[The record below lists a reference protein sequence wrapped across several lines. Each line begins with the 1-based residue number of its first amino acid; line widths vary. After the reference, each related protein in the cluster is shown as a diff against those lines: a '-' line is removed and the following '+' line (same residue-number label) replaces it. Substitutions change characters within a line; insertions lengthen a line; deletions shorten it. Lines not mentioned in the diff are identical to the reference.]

1 MEKHLA
7 KFNPFVKDTSFVN
20 LMARRVFNVL
30 LVANPY
36 DAFMLEDDGR
46 IDEKLFEEYT
56 RLGLRYPPRFTQ
68 VSTQEE
74 ATQAL
79 QQMRFDLV
87 ICMPG
92 TDNSDAFDIGRGI
105 KERFPDT
112 PIVVLTPFSHGIT
125 RYMERQDLSLFEY
138 VFCWLGNTE
147 LLLSIIKLMED
158 KMNLDHDI
166 REGGV
171 QMILLVEDSIR
182 FYSSVL
188 PNLYKYVLEQSRAFA
203 TEALN
208 AHQATLRMRGRPKI
222 VLARNYEEAW
232 RLYDTYR
239 NNTLGVISDVRFP
252 MIENGVKVPDAG
264 VQLLRQIRACDE
276 FLPLIMESSESENRQ
291 WASEVNAGF
300 VDKNSKKMNID
311 LRDRIE
317 QHFGFG
323 DLVFRDPETGAEVVR
338 VHNLKELQDNI
349 FTIPDD
355 SFVYHTARNHISRWL
370 CSRAMFPLSE
380 FLKRITQDEYKDVL
394 QHRQLIFDAI
404 VRYRKMKNRGVV
416 AEYLRGRFDRFS
428 HFARIG
434 EGSLGGKGRG
444 IAFVD
449 HILKKHPVFE
459 SFPDVEIRIPKT
471 LVLCTDIFDRFMEDN
486 NLYPVALSD
495 VPDETILQAFLA
507 SPLPEELL
515 GDIQTFCEV
524 VTGPVA
530 VRSSSLLEDS
540 HYQPYAGVYA
550 TYMIPDRPD
559 SEAMARHIADAIKGV
574 YASVYYSG
582 SKAYM
587 SATSNVIDQE
597 KMAIILQEGVGDRH
611 GSRFYPHC
619 SGVARS
625 INFYPVGEE
634 TADEGVVNLAL
645 GLGKHIVDG
654 GKSLRVSPAH
664 PAHVIQ
670 TSEPTLALKETQST
684 FLALDLEAADRS
696 VSTDGSFDLVRLT
709 VREAEADGTLDWI
722 ASTYVRDD
730 DMIYDTPHMRGRK
743 LVTFA
748 GVLRY
753 DAFPLAKIV
762 QLVLQ
767 YGANEMRRPVEVEFA
782 VRFGQQPTANSE
794 LKMENGKLK
803 INGTDYEQTAE
814 NKPEGNNF
822 QFSPF
827 NSQLKGV
834 FYPLQI
840 RPIVSA
846 RECIDEDLTAIP
858 EEHRLLY
865 STRSLGNGI
874 ITDVHDIIYLKE
886 GAFSMASTHTIAEEI
901 RSINRTFAERG
912 TGYILAGE
920 GRWGSSD
927 AALGVPVEWADISA
941 VRLIAEVSTDGRH
954 IEPSQGTHFFQ
965 NLTSFGVGYLTID
978 GGTSREVF
986 DRAWLD
992 AQPAVWES
1000 HLIRHV
1006 QSDAPFTIKMDGL
1019 HGIGVVEKKAFK

>member
-7 KFNPFVKDTSFVN
+7 KFNPFLKDTSFVN

-46 IDEKLFEEYT
+46 IDEKIFEEYT

-68 VSTQEE
+68 VSTPEE
-74 ATQAL
+74 ATEVLAK
-79 QQMRFDLV
+79 MRFELV

-105 KERFPDT
+105 KECFPDT
-112 PIVVLTPFSHGIT
+112 PLVVLTPFSHGIT

-188 PNLYKYVLEQSRAFA
+188 PNLYKYVLEQSRSFA

-208 AHQATLRMRGRPKI
+208 AHQTTLRMRGRPKI

-232 RLYDTYR
+232 ELYNRYPS
-239 NNTLGVISDVRFP
+239 NTLGVISDVRFP
-252 MIENGVKVPDAG
+252 MHEGGAKVADAG
-264 VQLLRQIRACDE
+264 LRLLREIRECDE
-276 FLPLIMESSESENRQ
+276 FVPLIVQSSESDNRML
-291 WASEVNAGF
+291 AIELGAGF

-323 DLVFRDPETGAEVVR
+323 DLVLRNPATGAEVAR
-338 VHNLKELQDNI
+338 IHNLRELQDNI
-349 FTIPDD
+349 FTIPED
-355 SFVYHTARNHISRWL
+355 SFVYHTARNHLSRWL

-380 FLKRITQDEYKDVL
+380 FLKRITQDEYDDVPE
-394 QHRQLIFDAI
+394 HRQLIFDAI

-416 AEYLRGRFDRFS
+416 AEYLRGRFDRYS

-444 IAFVD
+444 IAFID
-449 HILKKHPVFE
+449 HILKRHEVFE
-459 SFPDVEIRIPKT
+459 SLPDVEIRIPKT
-471 LVLCTDIFDRFMEDN
+471 LVLCTDIFDRFMEMGG
-486 NLYPVALSD
+486 LYQVALSD
-495 VPDETILQAFLA
+495 APDETILRAFLA
-507 SPLPEELL
+507 SSLPDELID
-515 GDIQTFCEV
+515 DIQTFCEV
-524 VTGPVA
+524 VAGPVA

-550 TYMIPDRPD
+550 TYMIPARDD
-559 SEAMARHIADAIKGV
+559 SRAMALHIADAIKGV

-597 KMAIILQEGVGDRH
+597 KMAIILQEVVGDQH
-611 GSRFYPHC
+611 GNYFYPHC

-625 INFYPVGEE
+625 VNFYPVGEE
-634 TADEGVVNLAL
+634 TADEGVMNLAL

-654 GKSLRVSPAH
+654 GKSLRVSPAY
-664 PAHVIQ
+664 PDHVVQ
-670 TSEPTLALKETQST
+670 TSDPQLALKETQPT
-684 FLALDLEAADRS
+684 FLALDLEAADRPVS
-696 VSTDGSFDLVRLT
+696 VDESFDLARLT
-709 VREAEADGTLDWI
+709 IRQAEADGVLDWI

-753 DAFPLAKIV
+753 EAFPLAKIV

-782 VRFGQQPTANSE
+782 VRFQP
-794 LKMENGKLK
+794 
-803 INGTDYEQTAE
+803 
-814 NKPEGNNF
+814 
-822 QFSPF
+822 

-846 RECIDEDLTAIP
+846 RECIDEDLTIIP
-858 EEHRLLY
+858 KQDLLLY
-865 STRSLGNGI
+865 SARSLGNGVI
-874 ITDVHDIIYLKE
+874 HDVYDIIYLKQ
-886 GAFSMASTHTIAEEI
+886 GAFSMAANRTIAEEI
-901 RSINRTFAERG
+901 RRLNRTFAAESN
-912 TGYILAGE
+912 GYILVGE

-927 AALGVPVEWADISA
+927 LALGVPVEWADISA
-941 VRLIAEVSTDGRH
+941 ARLIAELSVDGRH

-965 NLTSFGVGYLTID
+965 NLTSFGVGYLAI
-978 GGTSREVF
+978 GGGAVSEHF

-1000 HLIRHV
+1000 ALVRHV
-1006 QSDAPFTIKMDGL
+1006 RCVAPFVVKMDGL
-1019 HGIGVVEKKAFK
+1019 HGVGVVEKGLSVES

>member
-1 MEKHLA
+1 METYLK
-7 KFNPFVKDTSFVN
+7 KFNPFIKDTSFVN
-20 LMARRVFNVL
+20 LMTRRVFNVL

-46 IDEKLFEEYT
+46 IDEKIFEEYT

-74 ATQAL
+74 ATQVL
-79 QQMRFDLV
+79 RQMHFDLV
-87 ICMPG
+87 ICMPS

-158 KMNLDHDI
+158 KMNLEHDI

-188 PNLYKYVLEQSRAFA
+188 PNLYKYVLKQSRDFA

-232 RLYDTYR
+232 QLYDKYR

-252 MIENGVKVPDAG
+252 MYEGDAKVADAG
-264 VQLLRQIRACDE
+264 VQLMRKIRACDE
-276 FLPLIMESSESENRQ
+276 FLPLIMQSSESDNRM
-291 WASEVNAGF
+291 WATEVGAGF

-349 FTIPDD
+349 FTIPED

-380 FLKRITQDEYKDVL
+380 FLKRITQDEYNDVL
-394 QHRQLIFDAI
+394 AHRQLIFDAI
-404 VRYRKMKNRGVV
+404 VRYRRMKNRGVV

-444 IAFVD
+444 IAFID
-449 HILKKHPVFE
+449 HILKKHAVFE
-459 SFPDVEIRIPKT
+459 SIPDVEIRIPKT
-471 LVLCTDIFDRFMEDN
+471 LVLCTDIFDRFMETN

-495 VPDETILQAFLA
+495 LPDETILQAFLD
-507 SPLPEELL
+507 SPLPDELL
-515 GDIQTFCEV
+515 EDIQTFCEV

-550 TYMIPDRPD
+550 TYMIPDRED
-559 SEAMARHIADAIKGV
+559 SEAMAHHIADAIKGV

-597 KMAIILQEGVGDRH
+597 KMAIILQEVVGDKH
-611 GSRFYPHC
+611 GTRFYPHC

-654 GKSLRVSPAH
+654 GKSLRVSPSH

-670 TSEPTLALKETQST
+670 TSEPQLALKETQST
-684 FLALDLEAADRS
+684 FLALDLAAADKP
-696 VSTDGSFDLVRLT
+696 VSKDETFDLVRLT
-709 VREAEADGTLDWI
+709 VREAEADGSLDWI

-753 DAFPLAKIV
+753 EAFPLAKIV

-782 VRFGQQPTANSE
+782 VRFSQQSTINSQQSDD
-794 LKMENGKLK
+794 NSQVTTFG
-803 INGTDYEQTAE
+803 
-814 NKPEGNNF
+814 
-822 QFSPF
+822 
-827 NSQLKGV
+827 SQLKGI

-846 RECIDEDLTAIP
+846 RECIDEDLTAVP
-858 EEHRLLY
+858 EAQRLLY

-886 GAFSMASTHTIAEEI
+886 GAFSMVDNRTIAEEI
-901 RSINRTFAERG
+901 RSLNRLFTEHG
-912 TGYILAGE
+912 TGYILVGE

-927 AALGVPVEWADISA
+927 TALGVPVEWADISA

-986 DRAWLD
+986 DRTWLD

-1000 HLIRHV
+1000 RLVRHV
-1006 QSDAPFTIKMDGL
+1006 HSNTPLTIKMDGL
-1019 HGIGVVEKKAFK
+1019 HGIGVVEKGD

>member
-7 KFNPFVKDTSFVN
+7 QFNPFLKDTSFVN

-74 ATQAL
+74 ATQVL
-79 QQMRFDLV
+79 QQMRFELV

-105 KERFPDT
+105 KEQFPDT
-112 PIVVLTPFSHGIT
+112 PLVVLTPFSHGIT

-222 VLARNYEEAW
+222 VLARTYEEAW
-232 RLYDTYR
+232 LLYDRYPG
-239 NNTLGVISDVRFP
+239 NTLGVISDVRFP
-252 MIENGVKVPDAG
+252 LYEGGPKDAEAG
-264 VQLLRQIRACDE
+264 VRLMRKIRACDE
-276 FLPLIMESSESENRQ
+276 FLPLIMQSSESDNRR
-291 WASEVNAGF
+291 WAAEVGAGF

-323 DLVFRDPETGAEVVR
+323 DLVFRDPGTGAEVVR

-349 FTIPDD
+349 FTIPED

-380 FLKRITQDEYKDVL
+380 FLKRITQDEYEDVL
-394 QHRQLIFDAI
+394 EHRQLIFDAI

-444 IAFVD
+444 IAFID
-449 HILKKHPVFE
+449 HILKKHAVFE
-459 SFPDVEIRIPKT
+459 SLPDVEIRIPKT
-471 LVLCTDIFDRFMEDN
+471 LVLCTDIFDRFMEKGG
-486 NLYPVALSD
+486 LYQVALSD
-495 VPDETILQAFLA
+495 APDEVILQAFLA
-507 SPLPEELL
+507 TPLPEELL
-515 GDIQTFCEV
+515 DDIQTFCEV
-524 VTGPVA
+524 VGGPVA

-550 TYMIPDRPD
+550 TYMIPDRAD
-559 SEAMARHIADAIKGV
+559 SHAMALHIAQAIKGV

-597 KMAIILQEGVGDRH
+597 KMAIILQEVVGDRH
-611 GSRFYPHC
+611 DTRFYPHC

-654 GKSLRVSPAH
+654 GKSLRISPAY
-664 PAHVIQ
+664 PDNALQ
-670 TSEPTLALKETQST
+670 TSDTQLALKETQTT
-684 FLALDLEAADRS
+684 FLALDLEAADRP
-696 VSTDGSFDLVRLT
+696 VSSDESFDLVWLP
-709 VREAEADGTLDWI
+709 VRQADADGTLDWI
-722 ASTYVRDD
+722 GSTYVRDD

-743 LVTFA
+743 LITFA

-753 DAFPLAKIV
+753 EAFPLAKIV

-782 VRFGQQPTANSE
+782 VRFQPT
-794 LKMENGKLK
+794 
-803 INGTDYEQTAE
+803 D
-814 NKPEGNNF
+814 
-822 QFSPF
+822 SP
-827 NSQLKGV
+827 LKGI

-846 RECIDEDLTAIP
+846 RECIDEDLTATP
-858 EEHRLLY
+858 QESLLLY
-865 STRSLGNGI
+865 SSRSLGNGI
-874 ITDVHDIIYLKE
+874 VTDVHDIVYLKE
-886 GAFSMASTHTIAEEI
+886 GSFGMASNRAIAAEI
-901 RSINRTFAERG
+901 RQLNLAFAAEGR
-912 TGYILAGE
+912 GYILIGE

-927 AALGVPVEWADISA
+927 IALGVPVEWADISA
-941 VRLIAEVSTDGRH
+941 VRLIAEVSADGRH

-978 GGTSREVF
+978 GDHSREHF
-986 DRAWLD
+986 DRAALD
-992 AQPAVWES
+992 ALPAAWES
-1000 HLIRHV
+1000 PLVRHV
-1006 QSDAPFTIKMDGL
+1006 HSATPFVIKMDGL
-1019 HGIGVVEKKAFK
+1019 HGIGVVER

>member
-1 MEKHLA
+1 METHLK
-7 KFNPFVKDTSFVN
+7 KFNPFAKDTSFVN
-20 LMARRVFNVL
+20 LMTRRVFNVL

-68 VSTQEE
+68 VSTEEE
-74 ATQAL
+74 ATKAL

-92 TDNSDAFDIGRGI
+92 TDNSDAFDIGRDI

-147 LLLSIIKLMED
+147 LLLSIIKLIED

-182 FYSSVL
+182 FYSSIL

-232 RLYDTYR
+232 KLYNTYR

-252 MIENGVKVPDAG
+252 MNEGNIKVADAG
-264 VQLLRQIRACDE
+264 VKLLREIRACDE
-276 FLPLIMESSESENRQ
+276 FLPLIMQSSESDNRM
-291 WASEVNAGF
+291 WAAEVGAGF
-300 VDKNSKKMNID
+300 VDKNSKKMSID

-323 DLVFRDPETGAEVVR
+323 DLVFRDPETGSEVVR

-349 FTIPDD
+349 FTIPEE

-380 FLKRITQDEYKDVL
+380 FLKRFTKDEHGDVYS
-394 QHRQLIFDAI
+394 HRQLIFDAI

-449 HILKKHPVFE
+449 HILKKHAVFE
-459 SFPDVEIRIPKT
+459 SIPDVEVRIPKT

-495 VPDETILQAFLA
+495 APDETILQAFLA
-507 SPLPEELL
+507 SRLPEELL

-550 TYMIPDRPD
+550 TYMIPDRED
-559 SEAMARHIADAIKGV
+559 YEAMACHIADAIKAV

-597 KMAIILQEGVGDRH
+597 KMAIILQEVVGDKH
-611 GSRFYPHC
+611 GTRFYPHC

-654 GKSLRVSPAH
+654 GKSLRLSPAH
-664 PAHVIQ
+664 PNHIIQ
-670 TSEPTLALKETQST
+670 ISEPKLALKETQGT
-684 FLALDLEAADRS
+684 FLALDLAAADRPMAKDE
-696 VSTDGSFDLVRLT
+696 TFDLVRLN

-730 DMIYDTPHMRGRK
+730 DMIYDTPHMKGRK

-753 DAFPLAKIV
+753 EAFPLAKIV

-782 VRFGQQPTANSE
+782 VRFQP
-794 LKMENGKLK
+794 
-803 INGTDYEQTAE
+803 
-814 NKPEGNNF
+814 GNE
-822 QFSPF
+822 SLESKTESLESHPDGF
-827 NSQLKGV
+827 NPQPSTLNPLLKGI

-840 RPIVSA
+840 RPIVSS
-846 RECIDEDLTAIP
+846 RECIEEDLTAVP
-858 EEHRLLY
+858 EEKRLLY
-865 STRSLGNGI
+865 SIRSLGNGI
-874 ITDVHDIIYLKE
+874 ATDVHDIIYLKE
-886 GAFSMASTHTIAEEI
+886 GAFSMVNNRTIADEI
-901 RSINRTFAERG
+901 RRLNRTFADAG

-927 AALGVPVEWADISA
+927 VALGVPVEWADISA
-941 VRLIAEVSTDGRH
+941 VRLIAEVSADGRH

-978 GGTSREVF
+978 GGASQEVF

-992 AQPAVWES
+992 GQPAVWES
-1000 HLIRHV
+1000 SLLRHV
-1006 QSDAPFTIKMDGL
+1006 RCPHPLTIKMDGIR
-1019 HGIGVVEKKAFK
+1019 GIGVVEKVE

>member
-46 IDEKLFEEYT
+46 IDEKIFEEYT

-68 VSTQEE
+68 VSTEEE
-74 ATQAL
+74 ATEVLAK
-79 QQMRFDLV
+79 MRFELV
-87 ICMPG
+87 ICMPS
-92 TDNSDAFDIGRGI
+92 TDNSDAFDIGRSI
-105 KERFPDT
+105 KGRFPDT
-112 PIVVLTPFSHGIT
+112 PLVVLTPFSHGIT
-125 RYMERQDLSLFEY
+125 RYMEHQDLSLFEY

-208 AHQATLRMRGRPKI
+208 AHQTTLRMRGRPKI
-222 VLARNYEEAW
+222 VLARTYEEAW
-232 RLYDTYR
+232 LLYSRYPD
-239 NNTLGVISDVRFP
+239 NTLGVISDVRFP
-252 MIENGVKVPDAG
+252 MIGGGPKVADAG
-264 VQLLRQIRACDE
+264 VRLLREIRRADE
-276 FLPLIMESSESENRQ
+276 FVPLIVQSSESDNRM
-291 WASEVNAGF
+291 WADELRAGF

-323 DLVFRDPETGAEVVR
+323 DLIFRDPGTGTEVAR
-338 VHNLKELQDNI
+338 IHNLKELQDNI

-380 FLKRITQDEYKDVL
+380 FLKRITQDQYEGVL
-394 QHRQLIFDAI
+394 EHRQLIFEAI

-449 HILKKHPVFE
+449 HILKKHAVFE
-459 SFPDVEIRIPKT
+459 SLPDVEIRIPKT
-471 LVLCTDIFDRFMEDN
+471 LVLCTDIFDHFMESGG
-486 NLYPVALSD
+486 LYQVALSD
-495 VPDETILQAFLA
+495 ASDEAILQAFLA
-507 SPLPEELL
+507 SPLPEELIS
-515 GDIQTFCEV
+515 DIQTFCEV
-524 VTGPVA
+524 VSGPVA

-550 TYMIPDRPD
+550 TYMIPHRDDPR
-559 SEAMARHIADAIKGV
+559 AMALHIADAIKGV

-597 KMAIILQEGVGDRH
+597 KMAIILQEVVGDRH
-611 GSRFYPHC
+611 GNYFYPHC

-625 INFYPVGEE
+625 VNFYPVGEE
-634 TADEGVVNLAL
+634 TADEGVMNLAL

-654 GKSLRVSPAH
+654 GKSLRVSPAYPDH
-664 PAHVIQ
+664 ILQ
-670 TSEPTLALKETQST
+670 TSDPQVALKETQST
-684 FLALDLEAADRS
+684 FLALDLEAANRPVS
-696 VSTDGSFDLVRLT
+696 VDESFDLAKLPVRQ
-709 VREAEADGTLDWI
+709 ADVDGVLDWI

-753 DAFPLAKIV
+753 EAFPLAKIV

-782 VRFGQQPTANSE
+782 VRFAPGSDSVEFRVEGLENHPDGINPQPST
-794 LKMENGKLK
+794 
-803 INGTDYEQTAE
+803 
-814 NKPEGNNF
+814 
-822 QFSPF
+822 F
-827 NSQLKGV
+827 NPQLKAI

-840 RPIVSA
+840 RPIVSL
-846 RECIDEDLTAIP
+846 RECIEEDLTAIP
-858 EEHRLLY
+858 KEELLLY
-865 STRSLGNGI
+865 SSRSLGNGI
-874 ITDVHDIIYLKE
+874 VNDVHDIIYLKA
-886 GAFSMASTHTIAEEI
+886 GAFGLAANRTIATEI
-901 RSINRTFAERG
+901 AEINRQFAAEGR
-912 TGYILAGE
+912 GYILVGE

-927 AALGVPVEWADISA
+927 EALGVPVEWADISA
-941 VRLIAEVSTDGRH
+941 VRLIAEVSADGRH

-978 GGTSREVF
+978 GHTAHEMF
-986 DRAWLD
+986 DRAALD
-992 AQPAVWES
+992 AMPAQYETA
-1000 HLIRHV
+1000 LLRHV
-1006 QSDAPFTIKMDGL
+1006 HSDSPFVFKMDGL
-1019 HGIGVVEKKAFK
+1019 HGVGVVIK

>member
-7 KFNPFVKDTSFVN
+7 KFNPFLKDTSFVN
-20 LMARRVFNVL
+20 LMTRRIFNVL

-105 KERFPDT
+105 KEYFPST

-188 PNLYKYVLEQSRAFA
+188 PNLYKYVLEQSRSFA

-232 RLYDTYR
+232 NLYNLYQ

-252 MIENGVKVPDAG
+252 MREGDVKDAEAG
-264 VQLLRQIRACDE
+264 IKLIREIRACDE
-276 FLPLIMESSESENRQ
+276 FLPLIIQSSETDNRI
-291 WASEVNAGF
+291 WASKVSAGF
-300 VDKNSKKMNID
+300 VDKNSKKMNLD

-323 DLVFRDPETGAEVVR
+323 DLIFRNPETGAEVAR
-338 VHNLKELQDNI
+338 VHNLKELQDEI
-349 FTIPDD
+349 FTIPEE

-380 FLKRITQDEYKDVL
+380 FLKRITQDEYNDVL
-394 QHRQLIFDAI
+394 AHRQVIFDAI

-444 IAFVD
+444 IAFID
-449 HILKKHPVFE
+449 HILKKQTVFE
-459 SFPDVEIRIPKT
+459 SIPDVEIRIPKT

-486 NLYPVALSD
+486 NLYPIALSD
-495 VPDETILQAFLA
+495 APDETILQSFLA
-507 SPLPEELL
+507 SSLPEELL
-515 GDIQTFCEV
+515 GDIQTFCNV

-530 VRSSSLLEDS
+530 IRSSSLLEDS

-559 SEAMARHIADAIKGV
+559 SQAMAQHIEAAIKGV

-582 SKAYM
+582 SKSYM

-597 KMAIILQEGVGDRH
+597 KMAIILQEVVGDKH
-611 GSRFYPHC
+611 GTRFYPHC

-625 INFYPVGEE
+625 INFYPVSEE
-634 TADEGVVNLAL
+634 TADEGVMNIAL

-664 PAHVIQ
+664 PAHVMQ
-670 TSEPTLALKETQST
+670 TSETQLALKETQST
-684 FLALDLEAADRS
+684 FLALDLAAADKA
-696 VSTDGSFDLVRLT
+696 VSTDESFDLVRLN

-730 DMIYDTPHMRGRK
+730 DMVYDTPHMRGRK
-743 LVTFA
+743 LMTFS

-753 DAFPLAKIV
+753 EAFPLAKIV

-782 VRFGQQPTANSE
+782 VRFGPFTTDKKVAN
-794 LKMENGKLK
+794 
-803 INGTDYEQTAE
+803 EQNASSQATE
-814 NKPEGNNF
+814 QRKQSNFSEGN
-822 QFSPF
+822 P
-827 NSQLKGV
+827 QLKGI

-840 RPIVSA
+840 RPIVST
-846 RECIDEDLTAIP
+846 RECIEEDLTAIP
-858 EEHRLLY
+858 KDDLLLY
-865 STRSLGNGI
+865 SSRSLGNGI
-874 ITDVHDIIYLKE
+874 ITDVHDIIYIKE
-886 GAFSMASTHTIAEEI
+886 GAFSMASNRTIAEEI
-901 RSINRTFAERG
+901 RTLNRRFATEN
-912 TGYILAGE
+912 TGYILIGE

-927 AALGVPVEWADISA
+927 MALGVPVEWADISA
-941 VRLIAEVSTDGRH
+941 VRLIAELGIDGHH

-965 NLTSFGVGYLTID
+965 NLTSFGVGYLTINNGIS
-978 GGTSREVF
+978 GGIF
-986 DRAWLD
+986 QRAVLD
-992 AQPAVWES
+992 ALPAVWES
-1000 HLIRHV
+1000 SLVRHV
-1006 QSDAPFTIKMDGL
+1006 HSDTPFVIKMDGL
-1019 HGIGVVEKKAFK
+1019 RGVGIVER

>member
-1 MEKHLA
+1 METQLK

-20 LMARRVFNVL
+20 LMTRRIFNVL

-68 VSTQEE
+68 VSTEEE
-74 ATQAL
+74 ATSAL
-79 QQMRFDLV
+79 ERMRFDLV

-105 KERFPDT
+105 KMRFPDT

-147 LLLSIIKLMED
+147 LLLSIIKLIED

-166 REGGV
+166 REAGV

-188 PNLYKYVLEQSRAFA
+188 PNLYNYVLEQSRAFA

-232 RLYDTYR
+232 LLYNTYR

-252 MIENGVKVPDAG
+252 LFEGSAKVADAG
-264 VQLLRQIRACDE
+264 VRLLRDIRACDE
-276 FLPLIMESSESENRQ
+276 FLPLIMESSESDNRQ
-291 WASEVNAGF
+291 WASEVGAGF
-300 VDKNSKKMNID
+300 VDKNSKKMSID

-323 DLVFRDPETGAEVVR
+323 DLVFRDPCTGDEVVR

-349 FTIPDD
+349 FTIPED
-355 SFVYHTARNHISRWL
+355 SFIYHTARNHISRWL

-380 FLKRITQDEYKDVL
+380 FLKRFTNDAYKDVPE
-394 QHRQLIFDAI
+394 HRQIIFDAI

-449 HILKKHPVFE
+449 HILKKHTVFE
-459 SFPDVEIRIPKT
+459 SIPGVEVRIPKT
-471 LVLCTDIFDRFMEDN
+471 LVLCTDIFDHFMEDN

-495 VPDETILQAFLA
+495 APDETILQAFLA
-507 SPLPEELL
+507 SQLPDDLL
-515 GDIQTFCEV
+515 EDIQTFCEV

-550 TYMIPDRPD
+550 TYMIPDRED
-559 SEAMARHIADAIKGV
+559 CEAMARHIADAIKGV

-597 KMAIILQEGVGDRH
+597 KMAIILQEVVGDKH
-611 GSRFYPHC
+611 GTRFYPHC

-654 GKSLRVSPAH
+654 GKSLRLSPAH
-664 PAHVIQ
+664 PDHIIQ
-670 TSEPTLALKETQST
+670 TSDPQLAIKETQST
-684 FLALDLEAADRS
+684 FLALDLASIDRPI
-696 VSTDGSFDLVRLT
+696 TKDETFDLLRLN

-722 ASTYVRDD
+722 GSTYVRDD
-730 DMIYDTPHMRGRK
+730 DMIYDTPHMKGRK

-753 DAFPLAKIV
+753 EAFPLAKIV
-762 QLVLQ
+762 QLALQ
-767 YGANEMRRPVEVEFA
+767 YGANEMRRPVEIEFA
-782 VRFGQQPTANSE
+782 VRFQ
-794 LKMENGKLK
+794 
-803 INGTDYEQTAE
+803 
-814 NKPEGNNF
+814 PEG
-822 QFSPF
+822 
-827 NSQLKGV
+827 LKGI

-840 RPIVSA
+840 RPIVSS
-846 RECIDEDLTAIP
+846 RECIEEDLTAIP
-858 EEHRLLY
+858 ESQRLLY

-874 ITDVHDIIYLKE
+874 INDVYDIIYLKP
-886 GAFSMASTHTIAEEI
+886 GAFAMANNRTIANEI
-901 RSINRTFAERG
+901 RQLNRTFADAG
-912 TGYILAGE
+912 TGYILVGE

-927 AALGVPVEWADISA
+927 MALGVPVEWSDISA
-941 VRLIAEVSTDGRH
+941 VRLITEVSADGRH
-954 IEPSQGTHFFQ
+954 IDPSQGTHFFQ

-978 GGTSREVF
+978 GGASGEVF
-986 DRAWLD
+986 DRAWFD
-992 AQPAVWES
+992 AQPALWES
-1000 HLIRHV
+1000 TLIRHV
-1006 QSDAPFTIKMDGL
+1006 RCLQPLAIKMDGL
-1019 HGIGVVEKKAFK
+1019 HGIGVVEKPI

>member
-7 KFNPFVKDTSFVN
+7 QFNPFLKDTSFVN

-74 ATQAL
+74 ATQVL
-79 QQMRFDLV
+79 QQMRFELV

-105 KERFPDT
+105 KEQFPDT
-112 PIVVLTPFSHGIT
+112 PLVVLTPFSHGIT

-222 VLARNYEEAW
+222 VLARTYEEAW
-232 RLYDTYR
+232 LLYDRYPG
-239 NNTLGVISDVRFP
+239 NTLGVISDVRFP
-252 MIENGVKVPDAG
+252 LYEGGPKDAEAG
-264 VQLLRQIRACDE
+264 VRLMRKIRACDE
-276 FLPLIMESSESENRQ
+276 FLPLIMQSSESDNRR
-291 WASEVNAGF
+291 WATEVGAGF

-323 DLVFRDPETGAEVVR
+323 DLVFRDPGTGAEVVR

-349 FTIPDD
+349 FTIPED

-380 FLKRITQDEYKDVL
+380 FLKRITQDEYEDVL
-394 QHRQLIFDAI
+394 EHRQLIFDAI

-444 IAFVD
+444 IAFID
-449 HILKKHPVFE
+449 HILKKHAVFE
-459 SFPDVEIRIPKT
+459 SLPDVEIRIPKT
-471 LVLCTDIFDRFMEDN
+471 LVLCTDIFDRFMEKGG
-486 NLYPVALSD
+486 LYQVALSD
-495 VPDETILQAFLA
+495 APDEVILQAFLA
-507 SPLPEELL
+507 TPFPEELL
-515 GDIQTFCEV
+515 DDIQTFCEV
-524 VTGPVA
+524 VGGPVA

-550 TYMIPDRPD
+550 TYMIPDRAD
-559 SEAMARHIADAIKGV
+559 SHAMAQHIAQAIKGV

-597 KMAIILQEGVGDRH
+597 KMAIILQEVVGDRH
-611 GSRFYPHC
+611 GTRFYPHC

-654 GKSLRVSPAH
+654 GKSLRISPAY
-664 PAHVIQ
+664 PDNALQ
-670 TSEPTLALKETQST
+670 TSDTQLALKETQTT
-684 FLALDLEAADRS
+684 FLALDLEAADRP
-696 VSTDGSFDLVRLT
+696 VSSDESFDLVRLP
-709 VREAEADGTLDWI
+709 VRQADADGTLDWI
-722 ASTYVRDD
+722 GSTYVRDD

-743 LVTFA
+743 LITFA

-753 DAFPLAKIV
+753 EAFPLAKIV

-782 VRFGQQPTANSE
+782 VRFQPTAYSQQTTVNSQ
-794 LKMENGKLK
+794 
-803 INGTDYEQTAE
+803 QT
-814 NKPEGNNF
+814 EGN
-822 QFSPF
+822 SPF
-827 NSQLKGV
+827 STINSPFKGI

-846 RECIDEDLTAIP
+846 RECIDEDLTATP
-858 EEHRLLY
+858 QESLLLY
-865 STRSLGNGI
+865 SSRSLGNGI
-874 ITDVHDIIYLKE
+874 VTDVHDIVYLKE
-886 GAFSMASTHTIAEEI
+886 GAFGMASNRAIAAEI
-901 RSINRTFAERG
+901 RQLNQAFAVEGR
-912 TGYILAGE
+912 GYILIGE

-927 AALGVPVEWADISA
+927 IALGVPVEWADISA
-941 VRLIAEVSTDGRH
+941 VRLIAEVSADGRH

-978 GGTSREVF
+978 GDHSREHF
-986 DRAWLD
+986 DRAALD
-992 AQPAVWES
+992 ALPAAWES
-1000 HLIRHV
+1000 PLVRHV
-1006 QSDAPFTIKMDGL
+1006 HSATPFVIKMDGL
-1019 HGIGVVEKKAFK
+1019 HGIGIVE

>member
-7 KFNPFVKDTSFVN
+7 QFNPFLKDTSFVN

-74 ATQAL
+74 ATQVL
-79 QQMRFDLV
+79 QQMRFELV

-105 KERFPDT
+105 KEQFPDT
-112 PIVVLTPFSHGIT
+112 PLVVLTPFSHGIT

-222 VLARNYEEAW
+222 VLARTYEEAW
-232 RLYDTYR
+232 LLYDRYPG
-239 NNTLGVISDVRFP
+239 NTLGVISDVRFP
-252 MIENGVKVPDAG
+252 LYEGGPKDAEAG
-264 VQLLRQIRACDE
+264 VRLMRKIRACDE
-276 FLPLIMESSESENRQ
+276 FLPLIMQSSESDNRR
-291 WASEVNAGF
+291 WATEVGAGF

-323 DLVFRDPETGAEVVR
+323 DLVFRDPGTGAEVVR

-349 FTIPDD
+349 FTIPED

-380 FLKRITQDEYKDVL
+380 FLKRITQDEYEDVL
-394 QHRQLIFDAI
+394 EHRQLIFDAI

-444 IAFVD
+444 IAFID
-449 HILKKHPVFE
+449 HILKKHAVFE
-459 SFPDVEIRIPKT
+459 SLPDVEIRIPKT
-471 LVLCTDIFDRFMEDN
+471 LVLCTDIFDRFMEKGG
-486 NLYPVALSD
+486 LYQVALSD
-495 VPDETILQAFLA
+495 APDEAILQAFLA
-507 SPLPEELL
+507 TPLPEELL
-515 GDIQTFCEV
+515 DDIQTFCEV
-524 VTGPVA
+524 VGGPVA

-550 TYMIPDRPD
+550 TYMIPDRVD
-559 SEAMARHIADAIKGV
+559 SHAMAQHIAQAIKGV

-597 KMAIILQEGVGDRH
+597 KMAIILQEVVGDRH
-611 GSRFYPHC
+611 GTRFYPHC

-654 GKSLRVSPAH
+654 GKSLRISPAY
-664 PAHVIQ
+664 PDNALQ
-670 TSEPTLALKETQST
+670 TSDTQLALKETQTT
-684 FLALDLEAADRS
+684 FLALDLEAADRP
-696 VSTDGSFDLVRLT
+696 VSSDESFDLVRLP
-709 VREAEADGTLDWI
+709 VRQADADGTLDWI
-722 ASTYVRDD
+722 GSTYVRDD

-743 LVTFA
+743 LITFA

-753 DAFPLAKIV
+753 EAFPLAKIV

-782 VRFGQQPTANSE
+782 VRFQPT
-794 LKMENGKLK
+794 
-803 INGTDYEQTAE
+803 D
-814 NKPEGNNF
+814 
-822 QFSPF
+822 SP
-827 NSQLKGV
+827 LKGI

-846 RECIDEDLTAIP
+846 RECIDEDLTATP
-858 EEHRLLY
+858 QESLLLY
-865 STRSLGNGI
+865 SSRSLGNGI
-874 ITDVHDIIYLKE
+874 VTDVHDIVYLKE
-886 GAFSMASTHTIAEEI
+886 GAFGMASNRAIAAEI
-901 RSINRTFAERG
+901 RQLNQAFAAEGR
-912 TGYILAGE
+912 GYILIGE

-927 AALGVPVEWADISA
+927 IALGVPVEWADISA
-941 VRLIAEVSTDGRH
+941 VRLIAEVSADGRH

-978 GGTSREVF
+978 GDHSREHF
-986 DRAWLD
+986 DRAALD
-992 AQPAVWES
+992 ALPATWES
-1000 HLIRHV
+1000 TLVRHV
-1006 QSDAPFTIKMDGL
+1006 HSSTPFVIKMDGL
-1019 HGIGVVEKKAFK
+1019 HGIGAVEK

>member
-7 KFNPFVKDTSFVN
+7 QFNPFLKDTSFVN
-20 LMARRVFNVL
+20 LMTRRIFNVL

-68 VSTQEE
+68 VSTPEE
-74 ATQAL
+74 ATLAL
-79 QQMRFDLV
+79 QQQRFDLV

-105 KERFPDT
+105 KEHFPST

-158 KMNLDHDI
+158 KMNLEHDI

-222 VLARNYEEAW
+222 VLARTYEEAW
-232 RLYDTYR
+232 LLYDRYR

-252 MIENGVKVPDAG
+252 MFEGGGKEADAG
-264 VQLLRQIRACDE
+264 VQLLRRIRACDE
-276 FLPLIMESSESENRQ
+276 FLPLIMESSESDNRI
-291 WASEVNAGF
+291 WATEVGAGF
-300 VDKNSKKMNID
+300 VDKNSKKMSID

-323 DLVFRDPETGAEVVR
+323 DLVFRNPTTGAEVVR
-338 VHNLKELQDNI
+338 IHNLKELQDNI
-349 FTIPDD
+349 FTIPED
-355 SFVYHTARNHISRWL
+355 SFVYHTAHNHISRWL

-380 FLKRITQDEYKDVL
+380 FLKRITQNEYEDVL
-394 QHRQLIFDAI
+394 EHRQLIFDAI

-449 HILKKHPVFE
+449 HFLKKHPVFE
-459 SFPDVEIRIPKT
+459 SIPDVEIRIPKT

-495 VPDETILQAFLA
+495 LPDEAILQAFLA

-550 TYMIPDRPD
+550 TYMIPDRAD
-559 SEAMARHIADAIKGV
+559 CAAMARHIADAIKGV

-597 KMAIILQEGVGDRH
+597 KMAIILQEVVGDRH
-611 GSRFYPHC
+611 GTYFYPHC

-654 GKSLRVSPAH
+654 GKSLRLSPAH
-664 PAHVIQ
+664 PHHIIQ
-670 TSEPTLALKETQST
+670 TSEPALALKETQST
-684 FLALDLEAADRS
+684 FLALDLEAADKP
-696 VSTDGSFDLVRLT
+696 VAKDETFDLVRLT
-709 VREAEADGTLDWI
+709 VRQADTDGTLDWI

-730 DMIYDTPHMRGRK
+730 DMIYDTPHMKGRK

-753 DAFPLAKIV
+753 ETFPLAKIV

-767 YGANEMRRPVEVEFA
+767 YGANEMRRPVEIEFA
-782 VRFGQQPTANSE
+782 VRFKVPASTPSQGGGPGSAMSE
-794 LKMENGKLK
+794 SSLLGR
-803 INGTDYEQTAE
+803 GTGEV
-814 NKPEGNNF
+814 
-822 QFSPF
+822 SI
-827 NSQLKGV
+827 

-846 RECIDEDLTAIP
+846 RECIDEDLTTIP
-858 EEHRLLY
+858 KEHLLLY
-865 STRSLGNGI
+865 SAHSLGNGI

-886 GAFSMASTHTIAEEI
+886 GAFNMANSRTIATEI
-901 RSINRTFAERG
+901 RELNRAFATESR
-912 TGYILAGE
+912 GYILVGE

-927 AALGVPVEWADISA
+927 EALGVPVEWADISA
-941 VRLIAEVSTDGRH
+941 VRLIAEVSADGRH

-978 GGTSREVF
+978 GGHSSERF
-986 DRAWLD
+986 DRTTLD
-992 AQPAVWES
+992 TLPAVWES
-1000 HLIRHV
+1000 PLVRHV
-1006 QSDAPFTIKMDGL
+1006 RSSTPFVIKMDGL
-1019 HGIGVVEKKAFK
+1019 HGIGVVEK

>member
-7 KFNPFVKDTSFVN
+7 QFNPFLKDTSFVN

-74 ATQAL
+74 ATQVL
-79 QQMRFDLV
+79 QQMRFELV

-105 KERFPDT
+105 KEQFPDT
-112 PIVVLTPFSHGIT
+112 PLVVLTPFSHGIT

-222 VLARNYEEAW
+222 VLARTYEEAW
-232 RLYDTYR
+232 LLYDRYPG
-239 NNTLGVISDVRFP
+239 NTLGVISDVRFP
-252 MIENGVKVPDAG
+252 LYEGGPKDAEAG
-264 VQLLRQIRACDE
+264 VRLMRKIRACDE
-276 FLPLIMESSESENRQ
+276 FLPLIMQSSESDNRR
-291 WASEVNAGF
+291 WATEVGAGF

-323 DLVFRDPETGAEVVR
+323 DLVFRNPGTGAEVVR

-349 FTIPDD
+349 FTIPED

-380 FLKRITQDEYKDVL
+380 FLKRITQDEYEDVL
-394 QHRQLIFDAI
+394 EHRQLIFDAI

-444 IAFVD
+444 IAFID
-449 HILKKHPVFE
+449 HILKKHAVFE
-459 SFPDVEIRIPKT
+459 SLPDVEIRIPKT
-471 LVLCTDIFDRFMEDN
+471 LVLCTDIFDRFMEKGG
-486 NLYPVALSD
+486 LYQVALSD
-495 VPDETILQAFLA
+495 APDEAILQAFLA
-507 SPLPEELL
+507 TPLPEELL
-515 GDIQTFCEV
+515 DDIQTFCEV
-524 VTGPVA
+524 VGGPVA

-550 TYMIPDRPD
+550 TYMIPDRAD
-559 SEAMARHIADAIKGV
+559 SHAMAQHIAQAIKGV

-597 KMAIILQEGVGDRH
+597 KMAIILQEVVGDRH
-611 GSRFYPHC
+611 GTRFYPHC

-654 GKSLRVSPAH
+654 GKSLRISPAY
-664 PAHVIQ
+664 PDNALQ
-670 TSEPTLALKETQST
+670 TSDTQLALKETQTT
-684 FLALDLEAADRS
+684 FLALDLEAADRP
-696 VSTDGSFDLVRLT
+696 VSSDESFDLVRLP
-709 VREAEADGTLDWI
+709 VRQADADGTLDWI
-722 ASTYVRDD
+722 GSTYVRDD

-743 LVTFA
+743 LITFA

-753 DAFPLAKIV
+753 EAFPLAKIV

-782 VRFGQQPTANSE
+782 VRFQPT
-794 LKMENGKLK
+794 
-803 INGTDYEQTAE
+803 D
-814 NKPEGNNF
+814 
-822 QFSPF
+822 SP
-827 NSQLKGV
+827 LKGI

-846 RECIDEDLTAIP
+846 RECIDEDLTATP
-858 EEHRLLY
+858 QESLLLY
-865 STRSLGNGI
+865 SSRSLGNGI
-874 ITDVHDIIYLKE
+874 VTDVHDIVYLKE
-886 GAFSMASTHTIAEEI
+886 GAFGMASNRAIAAEI
-901 RSINRTFAERG
+901 RQLNQAFAAEGR
-912 TGYILAGE
+912 GYILIGE

-927 AALGVPVEWADISA
+927 IALGVPVEWADISA
-941 VRLIAEVSTDGRH
+941 VRLIAEVSADGRH

-978 GGTSREVF
+978 GDHSREHF
-986 DRAWLD
+986 DRAALD
-992 AQPAVWES
+992 ALPAAWES
-1000 HLIRHV
+1000 TLVRHV
-1006 QSDAPFTIKMDGL
+1006 HSSTPFVIKMDGL
-1019 HGIGVVEKKAFK
+1019 HGIGIVER

>member
-1 MEKHLA
+1 METQLKRI
-7 KFNPFVKDTSFVN
+7 NPFLKDTSFVN
-20 LMARRVFNVL
+20 LMTRRIFNVL

-68 VSTQEE
+68 VSTEEE
-74 ATQAL
+74 ATRAL

-92 TDNSDAFDIGRGI
+92 TDNSDAFDIGRSI
-105 KERFPDT
+105 KTHFPDT
-112 PIVVLTPFSHGIT
+112 PLVVLTPFSHGIT

-232 RLYDTYR
+232 QLYNTYR

-252 MIENGVKVPDAG
+252 MNKRGDKVSDAG
-264 VQLLRQIRACDE
+264 VRLLREIRAYDE
-276 FLPLIMESSESENRQ
+276 FLPLIIDSSESDNRQ
-291 WASEVNAGF
+291 WAAEVNAGF
-300 VDKNSKKMNID
+300 VDKNSKKMSID

-323 DLVFRDPETGAEVVR
+323 DLIFRNPDTGAEVVR

-349 FTIPDD
+349 FTIPED

-380 FLKRITQDEYKDVL
+380 FLKRITQDEYDDVHE
-394 QHRQLIFDAI
+394 HRQLIFDAI

-444 IAFVD
+444 IAFID
-449 HILKKHPVFE
+449 HILKKHAVFE
-459 SFPDVEIRIPKT
+459 AIPDVEVRIPKT

-486 NLYPVALSD
+486 NLYPIALSD
-495 VPDETILQAFLA
+495 VPDEAILQAFLA
-507 SPLPEELL
+507 SHLPEELL

-550 TYMIPDRPD
+550 TYMIPDSPD
-559 SEAMARHIADAIKGV
+559 CRTMAYHIADAIKAV

-597 KMAIILQEGVGDRH
+597 KMAIILQEVVGDKH
-611 GSRFYPHC
+611 GTRFYPHC

-634 TADEGVVNLAL
+634 TADEGVINLAL

-654 GKSLRVSPAH
+654 GKSLRLSPAH
-664 PAHVIQ
+664 PDHIIQ
-670 TSEPTLALKETQST
+670 TSEPQLALKETQNT
-684 FLALDLEAADRS
+684 FLALDLA
-696 VSTDGSFDLVRLT
+696 STDRPITKDETFDLVRLT
-709 VREAEADGTLDWI
+709 IREAEADGTLDWI
-722 ASTYVRDD
+722 ASTYVRND
-730 DMIYDTPHMRGRK
+730 DMIYDTPHMHGRK

-753 DAFPLAKIV
+753 EAFPLAKIV

-782 VRFGQQPTANSE
+782 VRFGQQPTINKLQSE
-794 LKMENGKLK
+794 E
-803 INGTDYEQTAE
+803 
-814 NKPEGNNF
+814 NF
-822 QFSPF
+822 QFSII
-827 NSQLKGV
+827 NSHLKGV

-840 RPIVSA
+840 RPIVSS
-846 RECIDEDLTAIP
+846 RECIEEDLTTIP
-858 EEHRLLY
+858 QERRLLY

-874 ITDVHDIIYLKE
+874 ITDVNDIIYLKE
-886 GAFSMASTHTIAEEI
+886 GAFYMTNNLTIAEEI
-901 RSINRTFAERG
+901 RRLNRTFTEEN

-927 AALGVPVEWADISA
+927 ISLGIPVEWADISA
-941 VRLIAEVSTDGRH
+941 VRLIAEISTGGHH

-978 GGTSREVF
+978 GNTPKETF
-986 DRAWLD
+986 DRTWLNE
-992 AQPAVWES
+992 QPAVWES
-1000 HLIRHV
+1000 KWVRHV
-1006 QSDAPFTIKMDGL
+1006 RCKHPLTIQMDGL
-1019 HGIGVVEKKAFK
+1019 HSIGVVEK

>member
-1 MEKHLA
+1 METQLK

-20 LMARRVFNVL
+20 LMARRIFNVL

-68 VSTQEE
+68 VSTPEE

-79 QQMRFDLV
+79 EQMRFDLV

-92 TDNSDAFDIGRGI
+92 TDNSDAFDIGRSI
-105 KERFPDT
+105 KVRFPDT

-147 LLLSIIKLMED
+147 LLLSIIKLIED

-232 RLYDTYR
+232 LLYDRYR
-239 NNTLGVISDVRFP
+239 NNTLGIISDVRFP
-252 MIENGVKVPDAG
+252 MAAGGKKVADAG
-264 VQLLRQIRACDE
+264 VRLLREIRSCDE
-276 FLPLIMESSESENRQ
+276 FVPLIMESSESDNRQ
-291 WASEVNAGF
+291 WALEVNAGF

-323 DLVFRDPETGAEVVR
+323 DLVFRDPGTGTEVAR
-338 VHNLKELQDNI
+338 IHNLKELQDNI
-349 FTIPDD
+349 FTIPED
-355 SFVYHTARNHISRWL
+355 SFVYHTSHNHISRWL

-380 FLKRITQDEYKDVL
+380 FLKNITQDAYEDVPE
-394 QHRQLIFDAI
+394 HRQLIFDAI

-449 HILKKHPVFE
+449 HFLKKHSVFE
-459 SFPDVEIRIPKT
+459 AIPNVEVRIPKT
-471 LVLCTDIFDRFMEDN
+471 LVLCTDIFDRFMEDT
-486 NLYPVALSD
+486 NLYPMARSD
-495 VPDETILQAFLA
+495 APDETILQAFLA
-507 SPLPEELL
+507 SPLPDELL
-515 GDIQTFCEV
+515 RDIETFCEV

-550 TYMIPDRPD
+550 TYMIPDRTD
-559 SEAMARHIADAIKGV
+559 CTAMARHIADAIKGV
-574 YASVYYSG
+574 YASVYYSS

-597 KMAIILQEGVGDRH
+597 KMAIILQEVVGDKH
-611 GSRFYPHC
+611 GTRFYPHC

-654 GKSLRVSPAH
+654 GKSLRLSPAH
-664 PAHVIQ
+664 PDHIIQ
-670 TSEPTLALKETQST
+670 TSEPQLALKETQSN
-684 FLALDLEAADRS
+684 FLALDLTAQDKPISKDE
-696 VSTDGSFDLVRLT
+696 TFDLVRLT
-709 VREAEADGTLDWI
+709 IREAEADGTLDWI

-730 DMIYDTPHMRGRK
+730 DMIYDTPHMKGRK

-753 DAFPLAKIV
+753 EVFPLAKII

-782 VRFGQQPTANSE
+782 VRFGE
-794 LKMENGKLK
+794 R
-803 INGTDYEQTAE
+803 
-814 NKPEGNNF
+814 
-822 QFSPF
+822 
-827 NSQLKGV
+827 V

-858 EEHRLLY
+858 KEKRLLY

-874 ITDVHDIIYLKE
+874 SSDVHDIIYLRE
-886 GAFSMASTHTIAEEI
+886 GAFSMANNRAIADEI
-901 RSINRTFAERG
+901 RNLNRSFAERG
-912 TGYILAGE
+912 VGYILAGE

-927 AALGVPVEWADISA
+927 IALGVPVEWADISA
-941 VRLIAEVSTDGRH
+941 VRLIAEVSPDGHH

-978 GGTSREVF
+978 GTTPGEIF

-992 AQPAVWES
+992 TQPAEYES
-1000 HLIRHV
+1000 PLLRHV
-1006 QSDAPFTIKMDGL
+1006 HSATPLTIKMDGL
-1019 HGIGVVEKKAFK
+1019 HGLGVVEK

>member
-7 KFNPFVKDTSFVN
+7 QFNPFLKDTSFVN

-74 ATQAL
+74 ATQVL
-79 QQMRFDLV
+79 QQMRFELV

-105 KERFPDT
+105 KEQFPDT
-112 PIVVLTPFSHGIT
+112 PLVVLTPFSHGIT

-222 VLARNYEEAW
+222 VLARTYEEAW
-232 RLYDTYR
+232 LLYDRYPD
-239 NNTLGVISDVRFP
+239 NTLGVISDVRFP
-252 MIENGVKVPDAG
+252 LYEGGPKDAEAG
-264 VQLLRQIRACDE
+264 VRLMRKIRACDE
-276 FLPLIMESSESENRQ
+276 FLPLIMQSSESDNRR
-291 WASEVNAGF
+291 WATEVGAGF

-323 DLVFRDPETGAEVVR
+323 DLVFRNPDTGAEVVR

-349 FTIPDD
+349 FTIPED

-380 FLKRITQDEYKDVL
+380 FLKRITQDEYEDVL
-394 QHRQLIFDAI
+394 EHRQLIFDAI

-444 IAFVD
+444 IAFID
-449 HILKKHPVFE
+449 HILKKHAVFE
-459 SFPDVEIRIPKT
+459 SLPDVEIRIPKT
-471 LVLCTDIFDRFMEDN
+471 LVLCTDIFDRFMEKGG
-486 NLYPVALSD
+486 LYQVALSD
-495 VPDETILQAFLA
+495 APDEAILQAFLA
-507 SPLPEELL
+507 TPLPEELL
-515 GDIQTFCEV
+515 DDIQTFCEV
-524 VTGPVA
+524 VGGPVA

-550 TYMIPDRPD
+550 TYMIPDRVD
-559 SEAMARHIADAIKGV
+559 SHAMAQHIAQAIKGV

-597 KMAIILQEGVGDRH
+597 KMAIILQEVVGDRH
-611 GSRFYPHC
+611 STRFYPHC

-654 GKSLRVSPAH
+654 GKSLRISPAY
-664 PAHVIQ
+664 PDNALQ
-670 TSEPTLALKETQST
+670 TSDTQLALKETQTT
-684 FLALDLEAADRS
+684 FLALDLEAADRP
-696 VSTDGSFDLVRLT
+696 VSSDESFDLVRLP
-709 VREAEADGTLDWI
+709 VRQADADGTLDWI
-722 ASTYVRDD
+722 GSTYVRDD

-743 LVTFA
+743 LITFA

-753 DAFPLAKIV
+753 EAFPLAKIV

-782 VRFGQQPTANSE
+782 VRFQPT
-794 LKMENGKLK
+794 
-803 INGTDYEQTAE
+803 D
-814 NKPEGNNF
+814 
-822 QFSPF
+822 SP
-827 NSQLKGV
+827 LKGI

-846 RECIDEDLTAIP
+846 RECIDEDLTATP
-858 EEHRLLY
+858 QESLLLY
-865 STRSLGNGI
+865 SSRSLGNGI
-874 ITDVHDIIYLKE
+874 ITDVHDIVYLKE
-886 GAFSMASTHTIAEEI
+886 GAFGMASNRAIAAEI
-901 RSINRTFAERG
+901 RQLNQAFAAEGR
-912 TGYILAGE
+912 GYILIGE

-927 AALGVPVEWADISA
+927 IALGVPVEWADISA
-941 VRLIAEVSTDGRH
+941 VRLIAEVSADGRH

-978 GGTSREVF
+978 GDHSREHF
-986 DRAWLD
+986 DRAALD
-992 AQPAVWES
+992 ALPVAWES
-1000 HLIRHV
+1000 PLVRHV
-1006 QSDAPFTIKMDGL
+1006 HSATPFVIKMDGL
-1019 HGIGVVEKKAFK
+1019 HGIGVVER

>member
-1 MEKHLA
+1 MDTQLK
-7 KFNPFVKDTSFVN
+7 KFNPFLKDTSFVN
-20 LMARRVFNVL
+20 LMARRIFNVL

-79 QQMRFDLV
+79 EQMRFDLV

-105 KERFPDT
+105 KEQFPGT

-125 RYMERQDLSLFEY
+125 RYMERQDLSIFEY

-147 LLLSIIKLMED
+147 LLLSIIKLIED

-232 RLYDTYR
+232 LLYDRYR
-239 NNTLGVISDVRFP
+239 NNTLGIISDVRFP
-252 MIENGVKVPDAG
+252 MAAGGKKVADAG
-264 VQLLRQIRACDE
+264 LQLLRQVRSCDE
-276 FLPLIMESSESENRQ
+276 FVPLIMESSESDNRQ
-291 WASEVNAGF
+291 LVSEVNAGF
-300 VDKNSKKMNID
+300 VDKNSKKMSID

-323 DLVFRDPETGAEVVR
+323 DLVFRNPSTGAEVVR
-338 VHNLKELQDNI
+338 IHNLKELQDNI
-349 FTIPDD
+349 FTIPED
-355 SFVYHTARNHISRWL
+355 SFVYHTAHNHISRWL

-380 FLKRITQDEYKDVL
+380 FLKNITQDAYEDVPA
-394 QHRQLIFDAI
+394 HRQLIFDAI

-434 EGSLGGKGRG
+434 DGSLGGKGRG

-449 HILKKHPVFE
+449 HFLKKHPVFE
-459 SFPDVEIRIPKT
+459 SIPDVEVRIPKT

-495 VPDETILQAFLA
+495 VSDETILQAFLA
-507 SPLPEELL
+507 SPLPDELL
-515 GDIQTFCEV
+515 GDIETFCEV

-550 TYMIPDRPD
+550 TYMIPDQPD
-559 SEAMARHIADAIKGV
+559 CAAMARHIADAIKGV

-597 KMAIILQEGVGDRH
+597 KMAIILQEVVGDKH
-611 GSRFYPHC
+611 GTRFYPHC

-654 GKSLRVSPAH
+654 GKSLRLSPAH
-664 PAHVIQ
+664 PDHIIQ
-670 TSEPTLALKETQST
+670 TSEPQLALKETQNS
-684 FLALDLEAADRS
+684 FLALDLTALDKP
-696 VSTDGSFDLVRLT
+696 VSKDETFDLVRLT
-709 VREAEADGTLDWI
+709 VREAEADDTLDWI

-730 DMIYDTPHMRGRK
+730 DMIYDTPHMKGRK

-753 DAFPLAKIV
+753 EAFPLAKII

-782 VRFGQQPTANSE
+782 VRFGQQT
-794 LKMENGKLK
+794 
-803 INGTDYEQTAE
+803 TDNRQQS
-814 NKPEGNNF
+814 EGNS
-822 QFSPF
+822 QFSIF

-846 RECIDEDLTAIP
+846 RECIEEDLTAIP
-858 EEHRLLY
+858 KESRLLY

-874 ITDVHDIIYLKE
+874 SSDVHDIIYLRE
-886 GAFSMASTHTIAEEI
+886 GAFSMANNRAIADEI
-901 RSINRTFAERG
+901 RSLNRTFAERG
-912 TGYILAGE
+912 VGYILAGE

-927 AALGVPVEWADISA
+927 IALGVPVEWSDISA
-941 VRLIAEVSTDGRH
+941 VRLIAEVSPDGRH

-978 GGTSREVF
+978 GTTPGEVF
-986 DRAWLD
+986 DRTWLD
-992 AQPAVWES
+992 TQPAEYES
-1000 HLIRHV
+1000 ALLRHV
-1006 QSDAPFTIKMDGL
+1006 HSTTPLTIKMDGL
-1019 HGIGVVEKKAFK
+1019 HGLGVVEKDA

>member
-7 KFNPFVKDTSFVN
+7 QFNPFLKDTSFVN

-74 ATQAL
+74 ATQVL
-79 QQMRFDLV
+79 QQMRFELV

-105 KERFPDT
+105 KEQFPDT
-112 PIVVLTPFSHGIT
+112 PLVVLTPFSHGIT

-222 VLARNYEEAW
+222 VLARTYEEAW
-232 RLYDTYR
+232 LLYDRYPG
-239 NNTLGVISDVRFP
+239 NTLGVISDVRFP
-252 MIENGVKVPDAG
+252 LYEGGPKDAEAG
-264 VQLLRQIRACDE
+264 VRLMRKIRACDE
-276 FLPLIMESSESENRQ
+276 FLPLIMQSSESDNRR
-291 WASEVNAGF
+291 WAAEVGAGF

-323 DLVFRDPETGAEVVR
+323 DLVFRNPGTGAEVVR

-349 FTIPDD
+349 FTIPED

-380 FLKRITQDEYKDVL
+380 FLKRITQDEYEDVL
-394 QHRQLIFDAI
+394 EHRQLIFDAI

-444 IAFVD
+444 IAFID
-449 HILKKHPVFE
+449 HILKKHAVFE
-459 SFPDVEIRIPKT
+459 SLPDVEIRIPKT
-471 LVLCTDIFDRFMEDN
+471 LVLCTDIFDRFMEKGG
-486 NLYPVALSD
+486 LYQVALSD
-495 VPDETILQAFLA
+495 APDEAILQAFL
-507 SPLPEELL
+507 STPLPEELL
-515 GDIQTFCEV
+515 DDIQTFCEV
-524 VTGPVA
+524 VGGPVA

-550 TYMIPDRPD
+550 TYMIPDRSD
-559 SEAMARHIADAIKGV
+559 SHAMAQHIAQAIKGV

-597 KMAIILQEGVGDRH
+597 KMAIILQEVVGDRH
-611 GSRFYPHC
+611 GTRFYPHC

-654 GKSLRVSPAH
+654 GKSLRISPAY
-664 PAHVIQ
+664 PDNALQ
-670 TSEPTLALKETQST
+670 TSDTQLALKETQTT
-684 FLALDLEAADRS
+684 FLALDLEAADRP
-696 VSTDGSFDLVRLT
+696 VSSDESFDLVRLP
-709 VREAEADGTLDWI
+709 VRQADADGTLDWI
-722 ASTYVRDD
+722 GSTYVRDD
-730 DMIYDTPHMRGRK
+730 DMIYDTPHMRGRR
-743 LVTFA
+743 LITFA

-753 DAFPLAKIV
+753 EAFPLAKIV

-782 VRFGQQPTANSE
+782 VRFQPT
-794 LKMENGKLK
+794 
-803 INGTDYEQTAE
+803 D
-814 NKPEGNNF
+814 
-822 QFSPF
+822 SP
-827 NSQLKGV
+827 LKGI

-846 RECIDEDLTAIP
+846 RECIDEDLTATP
-858 EEHRLLY
+858 QESLLLY
-865 STRSLGNGI
+865 SSRSLGNGI
-874 ITDVHDIIYLKE
+874 ITDVHDIVYLKE
-886 GAFSMASTHTIAEEI
+886 GAFGMALNRAIAAEI
-901 RSINRTFAERG
+901 RQLNQAFAAEGR
-912 TGYILAGE
+912 GYILIGE

-927 AALGVPVEWADISA
+927 IALGVPVEWADISA
-941 VRLIAEVSTDGRH
+941 VRLIAEVSADGRH

-978 GGTSREVF
+978 GDHSREHF
-986 DRAWLD
+986 DRAALD
-992 AQPAVWES
+992 ALPAAWES
-1000 HLIRHV
+1000 PLVRHV
-1006 QSDAPFTIKMDGL
+1006 HSSTPFVIKMDGL
-1019 HGIGVVEKKAFK
+1019 HGIGVVER

>member
-1 MEKHLA
+1 METQLK
-7 KFNPFVKDTSFVN
+7 KFNPFLKDTSFVN
-20 LMARRVFNVL
+20 LMTRRIFNVL

-68 VSTQEE
+68 VSTQDE
-74 ATQAL
+74 ATLAL
-79 QQMRFDLV
+79 ERMRFDLV

-105 KERFPDT
+105 KMRFPDT

-147 LLLSIIKLMED
+147 LLLSIIKLIED

-166 REGGV
+166 REAGV

-232 RLYDTYR
+232 ILYNTYR

-252 MIENGVKVPDAG
+252 MTEGGSKVADAG
-264 VQLLRQIRACDE
+264 VRLLREIRACDE
-276 FLPLIMESSESENRQ
+276 FLPLIMESSESDNRM
-291 WASEVNAGF
+291 WANEVGAGF
-300 VDKNSKKMNID
+300 VDKNSKKMSID

-323 DLVFRDPETGAEVVR
+323 DLIFRDPGTGAEVVR
-338 VHNLKELQDNI
+338 VHNLKELQDSI
-349 FTIPDD
+349 FTIPED
-355 SFVYHTARNHISRWL
+355 SFIYHTARNHISRWL

-380 FLKRITQDEYKDVL
+380 FLKRFTHDAYNDVPE
-394 QHRQLIFDAI
+394 HRQLIFDAI

-449 HILKKHPVFE
+449 HILKKHAVFE
-459 SFPDVEIRIPKT
+459 SIPDVEVRIPKT
-471 LVLCTDIFDRFMEDN
+471 LVLCTDIFDQFMEDN

-495 VPDETILQAFLA
+495 APDETILQAFLA
-507 SPLPEELL
+507 SRLPEELL
-515 GDIQTFCEV
+515 EDIQTFCEV

-550 TYMIPDRPD
+550 TYMIPDRD
-559 SEAMARHIADAIKGV
+559 DCEAMAHHIADAIKGV

-597 KMAIILQEGVGDRH
+597 KMAIILQEVVGDKH
-611 GSRFYPHC
+611 GTRFYPHC

-654 GKSLRVSPAH
+654 GKSLRLSPAH
-664 PAHVIQ
+664 PYHIIQ
-670 TSEPTLALKETQST
+670 TSDPQLAIKETQNT
-684 FLALDLEAADRS
+684 FLALDLASIDR
-696 VSTDGSFDLVRLT
+696 TITKEETFDLLRLN

-730 DMIYDTPHMRGRK
+730 DMIYDTPHMKGRK

-753 DAFPLAKIV
+753 EAFPLTKIV
-762 QLVLQ
+762 QLALQ

-782 VRFGQQPTANSE
+782 VRFSQQPEDSS
-794 LKMENGKLK
+794 
-803 INGTDYEQTAE
+803 
-814 NKPEGNNF
+814 KPSTLN
-822 QFSPF
+822 P
-827 NSQLKGV
+827 QLKGI

-840 RPIVSA
+840 RPIVSS

-858 EEHRLLY
+858 EPQRLLY
-865 STRSLGNGI
+865 SIRSLGNGI
-874 ITDVHDIIYLKE
+874 VNDVHDIIYLKE
-886 GAFSMASTHTIAEEI
+886 GAFSMANNRTIATEI
-901 RSINRTFAERG
+901 RQLNRMFADAG
-912 TGYILAGE
+912 TGYILVGE

-927 AALGVPVEWADISA
+927 MALGVPVEWSDISA
-941 VRLIAEVSTDGRH
+941 VRLISEVSADGRH
-954 IEPSQGTHFFQ
+954 IDPSQGTHFFQ

-978 GGTSREVF
+978 GGTSGEVF

-992 AQPAVWES
+992 AQPSVWES
-1000 HLIRHV
+1000 PLVRHV
-1006 QSDAPFTIKMDGL
+1006 RCTQPFTIKMDGL
-1019 HGIGVVEKKAFK
+1019 HGIGVVVKSEE

>member
-1 MEKHLA
+1 MEPQK
-7 KFNPFVKDTSFVN
+7 KFNPFLKDTSFVN
-20 LMARRVFNVL
+20 LMTRRVFNVL

-74 ATQAL
+74 ATL
-79 QQMRFDLV
+79 VLEQMRFDLV

-188 PNLYKYVLEQSRAFA
+188 PNLYKYVLEQSRSFA

-222 VLARNYEEAW
+222 VLARTYEEAW
-232 RLYDTYR
+232 LLYNTYPG
-239 NNTLGVISDVRFP
+239 NTLGVISDVRFP
-252 MIENGVKVPDAG
+252 MFEGGAKVADAG
-264 VQLLRQIRACDE
+264 VRLLRDIRACDE
-276 FLPLIMESSESENRQ
+276 FLPLIMESSESDNRQ
-291 WASEVNAGF
+291 WAAEVNAGF
-300 VDKNSKKMNID
+300 VDKNSKKMSID

-323 DLVFRDPETGAEVVR
+323 DLVFRNPETGTEVVR

-349 FTIPDD
+349 FTIPED
-355 SFVYHTARNHISRWL
+355 SFVYHTAHNHISRWL

-380 FLKRITQDEYKDVL
+380 FLKHITHDEYDNVPE
-394 QHRQLIFDAI
+394 HRQLIFDAI

-416 AEYLRGRFDRFS
+416 AEYLRARFDRFS

-444 IAFVD
+444 IAFID

-459 SFPDVEIRIPKT
+459 SIPDVEVRIPKT

-495 VPDETILQAFLA
+495 APDETILQAFLD
-507 SPLPEELL
+507 SQLPEELL

-550 TYMIPDRPD
+550 TYMIPDQTD
-559 SEAMARHIADAIKGV
+559 SAAMAHHIADAIKGV

-597 KMAIILQEGVGDRH
+597 KMAIILQEVVGDKH
-611 GSRFYPHC
+611 GTRFYPHC

-654 GKSLRVSPAH
+654 GKSLRLSPAH
-664 PAHVIQ
+664 PDHIIQ
-670 TSEPTLALKETQST
+670 TSDPQLALKETQNT
-684 FLALDLEAADRS
+684 FLALDLSNPDRPI
-696 VSTDGSFDLVRLT
+696 TKDETFDLVRLT
-709 VREAEADGTLDWI
+709 VREAEADGTLDWT

-730 DMIYDTPHMRGRK
+730 DMIYDTPYMKGRK

-753 DAFPLAKIV
+753 EAFPLAKII

-782 VRFGQQPTANSE
+782 VRFQ
-794 LKMENGKLK
+794 
-803 INGTDYEQTAE
+803 
-814 NKPEGNNF
+814 PEG
-822 QFSPF
+822 
-827 NSQLKGV
+827 LKGI

-846 RECIDEDLTAIP
+846 RECIEEDLTAIP
-858 EEHRLLY
+858 ETQRLLY

-886 GAFSMASTHTIAEEI
+886 GAFAMANNRNIADEI
-901 RSINRTFAERG
+901 RRLNRTFADAG
-912 TGYILAGE
+912 MGYILAGE

-927 AALGVPVEWADISA
+927 LALGVPVEWADISA
-941 VRLIAEVSTDGRH
+941 VRLIAEVSADGRH

-978 GGTSREVF
+978 SVTSHEVF
-986 DRAWLD
+986 DRTWLD

-1000 HLIRHV
+1000 PLVRHV
-1006 QSDAPFTIKMDGL
+1006 RCAHPFTIKMDGL
-1019 HGIGVVEKKAFK
+1019 HGIGVVEKEVLKF

>member
-1 MEKHLA
+1 METHLK
-7 KFNPFVKDTSFVN
+7 KFNPFLKDISFVN
-20 LMARRVFNVL
+20 LMTRRVFNVL

-68 VSTQEE
+68 VSTPEE

-79 QQMRFDLV
+79 EQMRFDLV

-92 TDNSDAFDIGRGI
+92 TDNSDAFDIGRSI
-105 KERFPDT
+105 KEHFPDT

-232 RLYDTYR
+232 LLYNTYR

-252 MIENGVKVPDAG
+252 LIEGGKKVADAG
-264 VQLLRQIRACDE
+264 VRLLREIRACDE
-276 FLPLIMESSESENRQ
+276 FLPLIMESSESDNRK
-291 WASEVNAGF
+291 WATEVNAGF
-300 VDKNSKKMNID
+300 VDKNSKKMSID

-317 QHFGFG
+317 LHFGFG
-323 DLVFRDPETGAEVVR
+323 DLVFRDPDTGNEVVR
-338 VHNLKELQDNI
+338 IHNLKELQDNI
-349 FTIPDD
+349 FTIPEK
-355 SFVYHTARNHISRWL
+355 SFIYHTANNHISRWL

-380 FLKRITQDEYKDVL
+380 FLKHITQDSYGDVHE
-394 QHRQLIFDAI
+394 HRQLIFDAI

-449 HILKKHPVFE
+449 NILKRHDVFE
-459 SFPDVEIRIPKT
+459 SIPDVEIRIPKT
-471 LVLCTDIFDRFMEDN
+471 LVLCTDIFDHFMEDN
-486 NLYPVALSD
+486 NLYPIALSD
-495 VPDETILQAFLA
+495 APDDAILQAFLSA
-507 SPLPEELL
+507 PLPDELL
-515 GDIQTFCEV
+515 GDIETFCEV

-550 TYMIPDRPD
+550 TYMIPDSAD
-559 SEAMARHIADAIKGV
+559 YTAMAHRIADAIKGV

-582 SKAYM
+582 SKSYM

-597 KMAIILQEGVGDRH
+597 KMAIILQEVVGDKH
-611 GSRFYPHC
+611 GTRFYPHC

-625 INFYPVGEE
+625 INFYPVGKE

-654 GKSLRVSPAH
+654 GKSLRLSPAH
-664 PAHVIQ
+664 PKHIMQ
-670 TSEPTLALKETQST
+670 ISEPQLALKETQST
-684 FLALDLEAADRS
+684 FLALDLTSIDHPIMKDE
-696 VSTDGSFDLVRLT
+696 TFDLVRLN

-730 DMIYDTPHMRGRK
+730 DAIYDTPYMRGRK

-748 GVLRY
+748 GVLHY
-753 DAFPLAKIV
+753 ETFPMANIV

-767 YGANEMRRPVEVEFA
+767 YGANEMRRPVEIEFA
-782 VRFGQQPTANSE
+782 VRFGPKSE
-794 LKMENGKLK
+794 G
-803 INGTDYEQTAE
+803 
-814 NKPEGNNF
+814 
-822 QFSPF
+822 
-827 NSQLKGV
+827 NSQLKGI

-840 RPIVSA
+840 RPIVSS
-846 RECIDEDLTAIP
+846 RECIEEDLTAIP
-858 EEHRLLY
+858 EDSRLLY

-874 ITDVHDIIYLKE
+874 VTDVHDIIYLKE
-886 GAFSMASTHTIAEEI
+886 GAFSMSNNRAIADEI
-901 RSINRTFAERG
+901 RHLNRTFAEAG

-927 AALGVPVEWADISA
+927 LALGVPVEWADISA
-941 VRLIAEVSTDGRH
+941 VRLIAEVSADGRH

-978 GGTSREVF
+978 GVTSREVF
-986 DRAWLD
+986 NRSWLD
-992 AQPAVWES
+992 AQPSVWES
-1000 HLIRHV
+1000 DFVRHV
-1006 QSDAPFTIKMDGL
+1006 RGQFSIKMDGI
-1019 HGIGVVEKKAFK
+1019 HGIGVVQKLV

>member
-7 KFNPFVKDTSFVN
+7 QFNPFLKDTSFVN
-20 LMARRVFNVL
+20 LMTRRIFNVL

-68 VSTQEE
+68 VSTPEE
-74 ATQAL
+74 ATLAL
-79 QQMRFDLV
+79 QQQRFDLV

-105 KERFPDT
+105 KEHFPST

-158 KMNLDHDI
+158 KMNLEHDI

-222 VLARNYEEAW
+222 VLARTYEEAW
-232 RLYDTYR
+232 LLYDRYR

-252 MIENGVKVPDAG
+252 MFEGGGKEADAG
-264 VQLLRQIRACDE
+264 VQLLRRIRACDE
-276 FLPLIMESSESENRQ
+276 FLPLIMDSSEIDNRI
-291 WASEVNAGF
+291 WATEVGAGF
-300 VDKNSKKMNID
+300 VDKNSKKMSID

-323 DLVFRDPETGAEVVR
+323 DLVFRNPTTGAEVAR
-338 VHNLKELQDNI
+338 IHNLKELQDNI
-349 FTIPDD
+349 FTIPED
-355 SFVYHTARNHISRWL
+355 SFVYHTAHNHISRWL

-380 FLKRITQDEYKDVL
+380 FLKRITQNEYEDVL
-394 QHRQLIFDAI
+394 EHRQLIFDAI

-449 HILKKHPVFE
+449 HFLKKHPVFE
-459 SFPDVEIRIPKT
+459 SIPDVEIRIPKT

-495 VPDETILQAFLA
+495 LPDESILQAFLA

-550 TYMIPDRPD
+550 TYMIPDRAD
-559 SEAMARHIADAIKGV
+559 CAAMARHIADAIKGV

-597 KMAIILQEGVGDRH
+597 KMAIILQEVVGDRH
-611 GSRFYPHC
+611 GTYFYPHC

-654 GKSLRVSPAH
+654 GKSLRLSPAH
-664 PAHVIQ
+664 PHHIIQ
-670 TSEPTLALKETQST
+670 TSEPALALKETQST
-684 FLALDLEAADRS
+684 FLALDLEAADKP
-696 VSTDGSFDLVRLT
+696 VAKDETFDLVRLT
-709 VREAEADGTLDWI
+709 VRQADTDGTLDWI

-730 DMIYDTPHMRGRK
+730 DMIYDTPHMKGRK

-753 DAFPLAKIV
+753 ETFPLAKIV

-767 YGANEMRRPVEVEFA
+767 YGANEMRRPVEIEFA
-782 VRFGQQPTANSE
+782 VRFKVPASTPSQGGGPGSAMSE
-794 LKMENGKLK
+794 SSLLGR
-803 INGTDYEQTAE
+803 GTGEV
-814 NKPEGNNF
+814 
-822 QFSPF
+822 SI
-827 NSQLKGV
+827 

-846 RECIDEDLTAIP
+846 RECIDEDLTTIP
-858 EEHRLLY
+858 KEHLLLY
-865 STRSLGNGI
+865 SAHSLGNGI

-886 GAFSMASTHTIAEEI
+886 GAFNMANSRTIAAEI
-901 RSINRTFAERG
+901 RELNRAFAAESR
-912 TGYILAGE
+912 GYILVGE

-927 AALGVPVEWADISA
+927 EALGVPVEWADISA
-941 VRLIAEVSTDGRH
+941 VRLIAEVSADGRH

-965 NLTSFGVGYLTID
+965 NLTSFGVGYLTINGD
-978 GGTSREVF
+978 GSHELAN
-986 DRAWLD
+986 RAALD
-992 AQPAVWES
+992 TLPAVWES
-1000 HLIRHV
+1000 PLVRHV
-1006 QSDAPFTIKMDGL
+1006 RSSTPFIIKMDGL
-1019 HGIGVVEKKAFK
+1019 HGIGVVEKP

>member
-7 KFNPFVKDTSFVN
+7 QFNPFLKDTSFVN

-74 ATQAL
+74 ATQVL
-79 QQMRFDLV
+79 QQMRFELV

-105 KERFPDT
+105 KEQFPDT
-112 PIVVLTPFSHGIT
+112 PLVVLTPFSHGIT

-188 PNLYKYVLEQSRAFA
+188 PNLYKYVLEQGRAFA

-222 VLARNYEEAW
+222 VLARTYEEAW
-232 RLYDTYR
+232 LLYDRYPG
-239 NNTLGVISDVRFP
+239 NTLGVISDVRFP
-252 MIENGVKVPDAG
+252 LYEGGPKDAEAG
-264 VQLLRQIRACDE
+264 VRLMRKIRACDE
-276 FLPLIMESSESENRQ
+276 FLPLIMQSSESDNRR
-291 WASEVNAGF
+291 WATEVGAGF

-323 DLVFRDPETGAEVVR
+323 DLVFRNPGTGAEVVR

-349 FTIPDD
+349 FTIPED

-380 FLKRITQDEYKDVL
+380 FLKRITQDEYEDVL
-394 QHRQLIFDAI
+394 EHRQLIFDAI

-444 IAFVD
+444 IAFID
-449 HILKKHPVFE
+449 HILKKHAVFE
-459 SFPDVEIRIPKT
+459 SLPDVEIRIPKT
-471 LVLCTDIFDRFMEDN
+471 LVLCTDIFDRFMEKGG
-486 NLYPVALSD
+486 LYQVALSD
-495 VPDETILQAFLA
+495 APDEAILQAFLA
-507 SPLPEELL
+507 TPLPEELL
-515 GDIQTFCEV
+515 DDIQTFCEV
-524 VTGPVA
+524 VGGPVA

-550 TYMIPDRPD
+550 TYMIPDRAD
-559 SEAMARHIADAIKGV
+559 SHAMAQHIAQAIKGV

-597 KMAIILQEGVGDRH
+597 KMAIILQEVVGDRH
-611 GSRFYPHC
+611 GTRFYPHC

-654 GKSLRVSPAH
+654 GKSLRISPAY
-664 PAHVIQ
+664 PDNALQ
-670 TSEPTLALKETQST
+670 TSDTQLALKETQTT
-684 FLALDLEAADRS
+684 FLALDLEAADRP
-696 VSTDGSFDLVRLT
+696 VSSDESFDLVRLP
-709 VREAEADGTLDWI
+709 VRQADADGTLDWI
-722 ASTYVRDD
+722 GSTYVRDD

-743 LVTFA
+743 LITFA

-753 DAFPLAKIV
+753 EAFPLAKIV

-782 VRFGQQPTANSE
+782 VRFQPTTYSQQTTVNSQ
-794 LKMENGKLK
+794 
-803 INGTDYEQTAE
+803 QT
-814 NKPEGNNF
+814 EGN
-822 QFSPF
+822 SPF
-827 NSQLKGV
+827 STINSPFKGI

-846 RECIDEDLTAIP
+846 RECIDEDLTATP
-858 EEHRLLY
+858 QESLLLY
-865 STRSLGNGI
+865 SSRSLGNGI
-874 ITDVHDIIYLKE
+874 VTDVHDIVYLKE
-886 GAFSMASTHTIAEEI
+886 GAFGMVSNRAIAAEI
-901 RSINRTFAERG
+901 RQLNQAFAAEGR
-912 TGYILAGE
+912 GYILIGE

-927 AALGVPVEWADISA
+927 IALGVPVEWADISA
-941 VRLIAEVSTDGRH
+941 VRLIAEVSADGRH

-978 GGTSREVF
+978 GDHSREHF
-986 DRAWLD
+986 DRAALD
-992 AQPAVWES
+992 ALPAVWES
-1000 HLIRHV
+1000 PLVRHV
-1006 QSDAPFTIKMDGL
+1006 RSSTPFVIKMDGL
-1019 HGIGVVEKKAFK
+1019 HGIGIVEK

>member
-46 IDEKLFEEYT
+46 IDEKIFEEYT

-68 VSTQEE
+68 VSTEEE
-74 ATQAL
+74 ATEVLAK
-79 QQMRFDLV
+79 MRFELV
-87 ICMPG
+87 ICMPS
-92 TDNSDAFDIGRGI
+92 TDNSDAFDIGRSI
-105 KERFPDT
+105 KGRFPDT
-112 PIVVLTPFSHGIT
+112 PLVVLTPFSHGIT
-125 RYMERQDLSLFEY
+125 RYMEHQDLSLFEY

-208 AHQATLRMRGRPKI
+208 AHQTTLRMRGRPKI
-222 VLARNYEEAW
+222 VLARTYEEAW
-232 RLYDTYR
+232 LLYNRYPD
-239 NNTLGVISDVRFP
+239 NTLGVISDVRFP
-252 MIENGVKVPDAG
+252 MIGGGPKVADAG
-264 VQLLRQIRACDE
+264 VRLLREIRRADE
-276 FLPLIMESSESENRQ
+276 FVPLIVQSSESDNRM
-291 WASEVNAGF
+291 WADELRAGF

-323 DLVFRDPETGAEVVR
+323 DLIFRDPGTGTEVAR
-338 VHNLKELQDNI
+338 IHNLKELQDNI

-380 FLKRITQDEYKDVL
+380 FLKRITQDQYEGVL
-394 QHRQLIFDAI
+394 EHRQLIFEAI

-449 HILKKHPVFE
+449 HILKKHAVFE
-459 SFPDVEIRIPKT
+459 SLPDVEIRIPKT
-471 LVLCTDIFDRFMEDN
+471 LVLCTDIFDHFMESGG
-486 NLYPVALSD
+486 LYQVALSD
-495 VPDETILQAFLA
+495 ASDEAILQAFLA
-507 SPLPEELL
+507 SPLPEELIS
-515 GDIQTFCEV
+515 DIQTFCEV
-524 VTGPVA
+524 VSGPVA

-550 TYMIPDRPD
+550 TYMIPHRDDPR
-559 SEAMARHIADAIKGV
+559 AIALHIADAIKGV

-597 KMAIILQEGVGDRH
+597 KMAIILQEVVGDRH
-611 GSRFYPHC
+611 GNYFYPHC

-625 INFYPVGEE
+625 VNFYPVGEE
-634 TADEGVVNLAL
+634 TADEGVMNLAL

-654 GKSLRVSPAH
+654 GKSLRVSPAYPDH
-664 PAHVIQ
+664 ILQ
-670 TSEPTLALKETQST
+670 TSDPQVALKETQST
-684 FLALDLEAADRS
+684 FLALDLEAANRPVS
-696 VSTDGSFDLVRLT
+696 VDESFDLAKLPVRQ
-709 VREAEADGTLDWI
+709 ADVDGVLDWI

-753 DAFPLAKIV
+753 EAFPLAKIV

-782 VRFGQQPTANSE
+782 VRFAPGSDSLEFRVEGLENHPDGINPQPST
-794 LKMENGKLK
+794 
-803 INGTDYEQTAE
+803 
-814 NKPEGNNF
+814 
-822 QFSPF
+822 F
-827 NSQLKGV
+827 NPQLKAI

-840 RPIVSA
+840 RPIVSL
-846 RECIDEDLTAIP
+846 RECIEEDLTAIP
-858 EEHRLLY
+858 KEELLLY
-865 STRSLGNGI
+865 SSRSLGNGI
-874 ITDVHDIIYLKE
+874 VNDVHDIIYLKA
-886 GAFSMASTHTIAEEI
+886 GAFGLAANRTIAAEI
-901 RSINRTFAERG
+901 AEINRQFAAEGR
-912 TGYILAGE
+912 GYILVGE

-927 AALGVPVEWADISA
+927 EALGVPVEWADISA
-941 VRLIAEVSTDGRH
+941 VRLIAEVSADGRH

-978 GGTSREVF
+978 GHTAHEMF
-986 DRAWLD
+986 DRAALD
-992 AQPAVWES
+992 AMPGQYETA
-1000 HLIRHV
+1000 LLRHV
-1006 QSDAPFTIKMDGL
+1006 HSDSPFVFKMDGL
-1019 HGIGVVEKKAFK
+1019 HGVGVVIK

>member
-1 MEKHLA
+1 METHLK
-7 KFNPFVKDTSFVN
+7 KFNPFLKDTSFVN
-20 LMARRVFNVL
+20 LMTRCIFNIL

-46 IDEKLFEEYT
+46 IDEKIFEEYT

-68 VSTQEE
+68 VSTEEE
-74 ATQAL
+74 ATHVLEQT
-79 QQMRFDLV
+79 RFDLV

-158 KMNLDHDI
+158 KMNLEHDI

-182 FYSSVL
+182 FYSAVL

-222 VLARNYEEAW
+222 VLARTYEEAW
-232 RLYDTYR
+232 LLYNTYR

-252 MIENGVKVPDAG
+252 MFEGGGKVADAG
-264 VQLLRQIRACDE
+264 VRLLRDIRACDE
-276 FLPLIMESSESENRQ
+276 FLPLIMESSESDNRM
-291 WASEVNAGF
+291 WASEVGAGF
-300 VDKNSKKMNID
+300 VDKNSKKMSID

-323 DLVFRDPETGAEVVR
+323 DLVFRDPSTGAEVVR

-349 FTIPDD
+349 FTIPED
-355 SFVYHTARNHISRWL
+355 SFIYHTAHNHISRWL

-380 FLKRITQDEYKDVL
+380 FLKRITQDAYNDVL
-394 QHRQLIFDAI
+394 EHRQLIFDAI

-449 HILKKHPVFE
+449 HILKKHAVFE
-459 SFPDVEIRIPKT
+459 SIPDVEVRIPKT

-486 NLYPVALSD
+486 NLYPIALSD
-495 VPDETILQAFLA
+495 APDETILQAFL
-507 SPLPEELL
+507 SSQLPEELL

-524 VTGPVA
+524 VTGPIA

-550 TYMIPDRPD
+550 TYMIPDRTD
-559 SEAMARHIADAIKGV
+559 CEAMALHIADAIKAV

-587 SATSNVIDQE
+587 NATSNVIDQE
-597 KMAIILQEGVGDRH
+597 KMAIILQEVVGDKH
-611 GSRFYPHC
+611 GTRFYPHC

-625 INFYPVGEE
+625 INFYPVGKE

-654 GKSLRVSPAH
+654 GKSLRLSPAH
-664 PAHVIQ
+664 PDHIIQ
-670 TSEPTLALKETQST
+670 TSDPQLALKETQST
-684 FLALDLEAADRS
+684 FLALDLDSIERPITKDE
-696 VSTDGSFDLVRLT
+696 TFDLVRLT

-730 DMIYDTPHMRGRK
+730 DMIYDTPHMKGRK

-753 DAFPLAKIV
+753 EAFPLAKIV

-782 VRFGQQPTANSE
+782 VRFQPRSESLE
-794 LKMENGKLK
+794 LKVEGLESHP
-803 INGTDYEQTAE
+803 D
-814 NKPEGNNF
+814 GNNP
-822 QFSPF
+822 QPSILKRSSLAEGKSNP
-827 NSQLKGV
+827 QLKGI

-840 RPIVSA
+840 RPIVSS
-846 RECIDEDLTAIP
+846 RECIEEDLTAIP
-858 EEHRLLY
+858 QERRLLY
-865 STRSLGNGI
+865 STRSLGTGI
-874 ITDVHDIIYLKE
+874 STDVHDIIYIKE
-886 GAFSMASTHTIAEEI
+886 GAFAMTNNRAIADEI
-901 RSINRTFAERG
+901 RHLNRTFADEN

-927 AALGVPVEWADISA
+927 IALGVPVEWADISA
-941 VRLIAEVSTDGRH
+941 VRLIAEISADGRH

-978 GGTSREVF
+978 GGTSGELF

-992 AQPAVWES
+992 TQPAVWES
-1000 HLIRHV
+1000 DLVRHIRCA
-1006 QSDAPFTIKMDGL
+1006 QPLSIKLDGL
-1019 HGIGVVEKKAFK
+1019 HSIGVVEKGD

>member
-1 MEKHLA
+1 MKTQPK
-7 KFNPFVKDTSFVN
+7 KFNPFLKDTSFVN
-20 LMARRVFNVL
+20 LMTRRIFNVL

-68 VSTQEE
+68 VSTQDE
-74 ATQAL
+74 ATRAL
-79 QQMRFDLV
+79 QQMHFDLV

-105 KERFPDT
+105 KQHFPDT

-222 VLARNYEEAW
+222 VLARNYTEAW
-232 RLYDTYR
+232 QLYNTYS

-252 MIENGVKVPDAG
+252 MSDGGPKVSDAG
-264 VQLLRQIRACDE
+264 VRLMREIRAFDE
-276 FLPLIMESSESENRQ
+276 FLPLIMQSSESDNRM
-291 WASEVNAGF
+291 WAFEVNAGF
-300 VDKNSKKMNID
+300 VDKNSKKMSID

-323 DLVFRDPETGAEVVR
+323 DLIFRNPATGAEVVR
-338 VHNLKELQDNI
+338 IHNLKELQDNI
-349 FTIPDD
+349 FTIPED

-370 CSRAMFPLSE
+370 CSRAMFTLSE
-380 FLKRITQDEYKDVL
+380 FLKRITQDEYDDVHE
-394 QHRQLIFDAI
+394 HRQLIFDAI

-416 AEYLRGRFDRFS
+416 AEYLRGRFDRYS

-444 IAFVD
+444 IAFID
-449 HILKKHPVFE
+449 HILKKHDVFE
-459 SFPDVEIRIPKT
+459 SIPEVEVRIPKT
-471 LVLCTDIFDRFMEDN
+471 LVLCTDIFDRFMESN
-486 NLYPVALSD
+486 NLYPIALSD
-495 VPDETILQAFLA
+495 ASDETILYAFLA
-507 SPLPEELL
+507 SRLPDELL

-550 TYMIPDRPD
+550 TYMIPDRND
-559 SEAMARHIADAIKGV
+559 YEAMARHIADAIKAV

-587 SATSNVIDQE
+587 NATSNVIDQE
-597 KMAIILQEGVGDRH
+597 KMAIILQEVVGDKH
-611 GSRFYPHC
+611 GTRFYPHC

-654 GKSLRVSPAH
+654 GKSLRLSPAH
-664 PAHVIQ
+664 PDHIVQ
-670 TSEPTLALKETQST
+670 TSNPQQALKETQNT
-684 FLALDLEAADRS
+684 FLALDLESIDRPI
-696 VSTDGSFDLVRLT
+696 TKDETFDLLRLT
-709 VREAEADGTLDWI
+709 VREAEPDGTLDWI

-743 LVTFA
+743 LITFA

-753 DAFPLAKIV
+753 EAFPLAKIV

-767 YGANEMRRPVEVEFA
+767 YGANEMRRPVEIEFA
-782 VRFGQQPTANSE
+782 VRFGQQSTANSQ
-794 LKMENGKLK
+794 
-803 INGTDYEQTAE
+803 QTLD
-814 NKPEGNNF
+814 N
-822 QFSPF
+822 SP
-827 NSQLKGV
+827 SKGI

-840 RPIVSA
+840 RPIVSS
-846 RECIDEDLTAIP
+846 RECIEEDLTTIP
-858 EEHRLLY
+858 NEQRLLY

-886 GAFSMASTHTIAEEI
+886 GAFSMSNNRTIADEI
-901 RSINRTFAERG
+901 RRLNRTFTNEG
-912 TGYILAGE
+912 MGYILAGE
-920 GRWGSSD
+920 GRWGSTD
-927 AALGVPVEWADISA
+927 IALGVPVEWADISA
-941 VRLIAEVSTDGRH
+941 VRLIAEVSADGRH

-978 GGTSREVF
+978 GVTSHEIF
-986 DRAWLD
+986 DRNWLN
-992 AQPAVWES
+992 AQPALWES
-1000 HLIRHV
+1000 SLVRHV
-1006 QSDAPFTIKMDGL
+1006 RCARPLTIKMDGL
-1019 HGIGVVEKKAFK
+1019 HGIGVVLKE

>member
-1 MEKHLA
+1 MTL
-7 KFNPFVKDTSFVN
+7 KDTSFVD
-20 LMARRVFNVL
+20 LMLNRVCNVL
-30 LVANPY
+30 LIANPY

-46 IDEKLFEEYT
+46 VDEKIFSEYAK
-56 RLGLRYPPRFTQ
+56 LGLRFPPRFLQ
-68 VSTQEE
+68 VHSKEE
-74 ATQAL
+74 AEA
-79 QQMRFDLV
+79 QMAGGQIDLV
-87 ICMPG
+87 IVMPAAE
-92 TDNSDAFDIGRGI
+92 DNSVFDIARDI
-105 KERFPDT
+105 KQNYPTT

-125 RYMERQDLSLFEY
+125 RRMQNEDLSAFEY

-222 VLARNYEEAW
+222 VLARTYEEAW
-232 RLYDTYR
+232 ALYNTYPG
-239 NNTLGVISDVRFP
+239 NTLGVISDVRFP
-252 MIENGVKVPDAG
+252 MHEGAPKDAEAGVKLMRG
-264 VQLLRQIRACDE
+264 IRACDE
-276 FLPLIMESSESENRQ
+276 FLPLIMQSSEADNRR
-291 WASEVNAGF
+291 WATEVGAGF

-323 DLVFRDPETGAEVVR
+323 DLVFRDPGTGAEVVR
-338 VHNLKELQDNI
+338 VHNLRELQDNI
-349 FTIPDD
+349 FSIPED

-380 FLKRITQDEYKDVL
+380 FLKRITQDEYDNVL
-394 QHRQLIFDAI
+394 GHRQVIFDAI

-444 IAFVD
+444 IAFID
-449 HILKKHPVFE
+449 HILKKHAVFE
-459 SFPDVEIRIPKT
+459 SLPDVEVRIPKT
-471 LVLCTDIFDRFMEDN
+471 LVLCTDIFDRFMEKGG
-486 NLYPVALSD
+486 LYQVALSD
-495 VPDETILQAFLA
+495 APDETILQAFLA
-507 SPLPEELL
+507 TPLPEELID
-515 GDIQTFCEV
+515 DIQTFCEV
-524 VTGPVA
+524 VGGPVA

-550 TYMIPDRPD
+550 TYMIPDRAD
-559 SEAMARHIADAIKGV
+559 SRAMALHIASAIKGV

-597 KMAIILQEGVGDRH
+597 KMAIILQEVVGDRH
-611 GSRFYPHC
+611 GTHFYPHC

-625 INFYPVGEE
+625 INYYPVGEE
-634 TADEGVVNLAL
+634 TADEGVVSLAL

-654 GKSLRVSPAH
+654 GKSLRISPVYPDHAL
-664 PAHVIQ
+664 Q
-670 TSEPTLALKETQST
+670 TSDTQLALKETQTT
-684 FLALDLEAADRS
+684 FLALDLEAADRP
-696 VSTDGSFDLVRLT
+696 VSTDESFDLVRLP
-709 VREAEADGTLDWI
+709 VRQADADGTLDWVG
-722 ASTYVRDD
+722 STYVRDD
-730 DMIYDTPHMRGRK
+730 DMIYDTPYMRGRK
-743 LVTFA
+743 LITFA
-748 GVLRY
+748 GVLRHE
-753 DAFPLAKIV
+753 AFPLAKIV

-782 VRFGQQPTANSE
+782 VRFQPAVNGQRSE
-794 LKMENGKLK
+794 K
-803 INGTDYEQTAE
+803 
-814 NKPEGNNF
+814 
-822 QFSPF
+822 SP
-827 NSQLKGV
+827 QLKGI

-858 EEHRLLY
+858 RENLLLY
-865 STRSLGNGI
+865 SSRSLGNGI
-874 ITDVHDIIYLKE
+874 VTDVHDIIYLKE
-886 GAFSMASTHTIAEEI
+886 GAFGMAANQAIAAEI
-901 RSINRTFAERG
+901 RELNRTFAAESR
-912 TGYILAGE
+912 GYILVGE

-927 AALGVPVEWADISA
+927 IALGVPVEWADISA
-941 VRLIAEVSTDGRH
+941 VRLIAEVSADGCH

-978 GGTSREVF
+978 GSTSRECF
-986 DRAWLD
+986 DRATLD
-992 AQPAVWES
+992 TLPATWES
-1000 HLIRHV
+1000 ALVRHV
-1006 QSDAPFTIKMDGL
+1006 HSNIPFTIKMDGL
-1019 HGIGVVEKKAFK
+1019 HGIGVVEK

>member
-7 KFNPFVKDTSFVN
+7 QFNPFLKDTSFVN

-74 ATQAL
+74 ATQVL
-79 QQMRFDLV
+79 QQMRFELV

-105 KERFPDT
+105 KEQFPDT
-112 PIVVLTPFSHGIT
+112 PLVVLTPFSHGIT

-222 VLARNYEEAW
+222 VLARTYEEAW
-232 RLYDTYR
+232 LLYDRYPG
-239 NNTLGVISDVRFP
+239 NTLGVISDVRFP
-252 MIENGVKVPDAG
+252 LYEGGPKDAEAG
-264 VQLLRQIRACDE
+264 VRLMRKIRACDE
-276 FLPLIMESSESENRQ
+276 FLPLIMQSSESDNRR
-291 WASEVNAGF
+291 WATEVGAGF

-323 DLVFRDPETGAEVVR
+323 DLVFRDPGTGAEVVR

-349 FTIPDD
+349 FTIPED

-380 FLKRITQDEYKDVL
+380 FLKRITQDEYEDVL
-394 QHRQLIFDAI
+394 EHRQLIFDAI

-444 IAFVD
+444 IAFID
-449 HILKKHPVFE
+449 HILKKHAVFE
-459 SFPDVEIRIPKT
+459 SLPDVEIRIPKT
-471 LVLCTDIFDRFMEDN
+471 LVLCTDIFDRFMEKGG
-486 NLYPVALSD
+486 LYQVALSD
-495 VPDETILQAFLA
+495 APDEAILQAFL
-507 SPLPEELL
+507 STPLPEELL
-515 GDIQTFCEV
+515 DDIQTFCEV
-524 VTGPVA
+524 VGGPVA

-550 TYMIPDRPD
+550 TYMIPDRAD
-559 SEAMARHIADAIKGV
+559 SHAMAQHIAQAIKGV

-597 KMAIILQEGVGDRH
+597 KMAIILQEVVGDRH
-611 GSRFYPHC
+611 GTRFYPHC

-634 TADEGVVNLAL
+634 TADEGVINLAL

-654 GKSLRVSPAH
+654 GKSLRISPAY
-664 PAHVIQ
+664 PDNALQ
-670 TSEPTLALKETQST
+670 TSDTQLALKETQTT
-684 FLALDLEAADRS
+684 FLALDLEAADRP
-696 VSTDGSFDLVRLT
+696 VSSDESFDLVRLP
-709 VREAEADGTLDWI
+709 VRQADADGTLDWI
-722 ASTYVRDD
+722 GSTYVRDD

-743 LVTFA
+743 LITFA

-753 DAFPLAKIV
+753 EAFPLAKIV

-782 VRFGQQPTANSE
+782 VRFQPT
-794 LKMENGKLK
+794 
-803 INGTDYEQTAE
+803 D
-814 NKPEGNNF
+814 
-822 QFSPF
+822 SP
-827 NSQLKGV
+827 LKGI

-846 RECIDEDLTAIP
+846 RECIDEDLTATP
-858 EEHRLLY
+858 QESLLLY
-865 STRSLGNGI
+865 SSRSLGNGI
-874 ITDVHDIIYLKE
+874 VTDVHDIVYLKE
-886 GAFSMASTHTIAEEI
+886 GAFGMASNRAIAAEI
-901 RSINRTFAERG
+901 RQLNQAFAAEGR
-912 TGYILAGE
+912 GYILIGE

-927 AALGVPVEWADISA
+927 IALGVPVEWADISA
-941 VRLIAEVSTDGRH
+941 VRLIAEVSADGRH

-978 GGTSREVF
+978 GDHSREHF
-986 DRAWLD
+986 DRAALD
-992 AQPAVWES
+992 ALPAAWES
-1000 HLIRHV
+1000 PLVRHV
-1006 QSDAPFTIKMDGL
+1006 HSATPFVIKMDGL
-1019 HGIGVVEKKAFK
+1019 HGIGVVER

>member
-7 KFNPFVKDTSFVN
+7 QFNPFLKDTSFVN

-74 ATQAL
+74 ATQVL
-79 QQMRFDLV
+79 QQMRFELV

-105 KERFPDT
+105 KEQFPDT
-112 PIVVLTPFSHGIT
+112 PLVVLTPFSHGIT

-166 REGGV
+166 CEGGV

-222 VLARNYEEAW
+222 VLARTYEEAW
-232 RLYDTYR
+232 LLYDRYPG
-239 NNTLGVISDVRFP
+239 NTLGVISDVRFP
-252 MIENGVKVPDAG
+252 LYEGGPKDAEAG
-264 VQLLRQIRACDE
+264 VRLMRKIRACDE
-276 FLPLIMESSESENRQ
+276 FLPLIMQSSESDNRR
-291 WASEVNAGF
+291 WATEVGAGF

-323 DLVFRDPETGAEVVR
+323 DLVFRDPGTGAEVVR

-349 FTIPDD
+349 FTIPED

-380 FLKRITQDEYKDVL
+380 FLKRITQDEYEDVL
-394 QHRQLIFDAI
+394 EHRQLIFDAI

-444 IAFVD
+444 IAFID
-449 HILKKHPVFE
+449 HILKKHAVFE
-459 SFPDVEIRIPKT
+459 SLPDVEIRIPKT
-471 LVLCTDIFDRFMEDN
+471 LVLCTDIFDRFMEKGG
-486 NLYPVALSD
+486 LYQVALSD
-495 VPDETILQAFLA
+495 APDEAILQAFLA
-507 SPLPEELL
+507 TPLPEELL
-515 GDIQTFCEV
+515 DDIQTFCEV
-524 VTGPVA
+524 VGGPVA

-550 TYMIPDRPD
+550 TYMIPDRAD
-559 SEAMARHIADAIKGV
+559 SHAMAQHIAQAIKGV

-597 KMAIILQEGVGDRH
+597 KMAIILQEVVGDRH
-611 GSRFYPHC
+611 GTRFYPHC

-654 GKSLRVSPAH
+654 GKSLRISPAY
-664 PAHVIQ
+664 PDNALQ
-670 TSEPTLALKETQST
+670 TSDTQLALKETQTT
-684 FLALDLEAADRS
+684 FLALDLEAADRP
-696 VSTDGSFDLVRLT
+696 VSSDESFDLVRLP
-709 VREAEADGTLDWI
+709 VRQADADGTLDWI
-722 ASTYVRDD
+722 GSTYVRDD

-743 LVTFA
+743 LITFA

-753 DAFPLAKIV
+753 EAFPLAKIV

-782 VRFGQQPTANSE
+782 VRFQPT
-794 LKMENGKLK
+794 
-803 INGTDYEQTAE
+803 D
-814 NKPEGNNF
+814 
-822 QFSPF
+822 SP
-827 NSQLKGV
+827 LKGI

-846 RECIDEDLTAIP
+846 RECIDEDLTATP
-858 EEHRLLY
+858 QESLLLY
-865 STRSLGNGI
+865 SSRSLGNGI
-874 ITDVHDIIYLKE
+874 ITDVHDIVYLKE
-886 GAFSMASTHTIAEEI
+886 GAFGMASNRAIAAEI
-901 RSINRTFAERG
+901 RELNQAFAAEGR
-912 TGYILAGE
+912 GYILIGE

-927 AALGVPVEWADISA
+927 IALGVPVEWADISA
-941 VRLIAEVSTDGRH
+941 VRLIAEISADGRH

-978 GGTSREVF
+978 GDHSREHF
-986 DRAWLD
+986 DRAALD
-992 AQPAVWES
+992 ALPATWES
-1000 HLIRHV
+1000 TLVRHV
-1006 QSDAPFTIKMDGL
+1006 HSSSPFVIKMDGL
-1019 HGIGVVEKKAFK
+1019 HGIGIVEK